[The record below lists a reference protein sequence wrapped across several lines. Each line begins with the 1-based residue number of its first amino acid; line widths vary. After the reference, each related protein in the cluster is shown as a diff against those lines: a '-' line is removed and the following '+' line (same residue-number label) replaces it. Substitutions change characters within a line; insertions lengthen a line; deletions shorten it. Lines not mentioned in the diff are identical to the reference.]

1 MARLGLG
8 RKREEEEQA
17 RQAMSEQEAAVV
29 EGRDYAKNTAAAM
42 QATKHHVVA
51 EHPTNPFE
59 QTAKKTDA
67 QIIADYDAEMAARDG
82 MAPGNPKADTGYNDI
97 SVDFSSIK
105 SNEQAAY
112 FASTLH
118 DETTKA
124 EFLKDWAKYSKQD
137 SETVLSGAEDLLG
150 TRLFAQ
156 PVSETGKNKAKEA
169 ALAKTRTDAM
179 QELSGLNLMGFD
191 GQSINVN
198 TADPATVVRGINS
211 IADDDLRAKG
221 QKLYKTLTE
230 TPGSRFYG
238 ESTDGVGDF
247 LESANLTK
255 SEYREKTDDYQS
267 LFYGDGA
274 HKQEDAQNYLDARQE
289 IEESEYSA
297 YAKAQL
303 TAALDKAYQ
312 GITGTATPSA
322 SADDTAIEADDRE
335 QETEEGEKRGF
346 LAKAGDGLSQFVS
359 GLSGTPPDDAAQTD
373 KEKRGEAMQAQFG
386 GEENGGNVDLTH
398 RPQVS
403 YETMKAAGWGDYTEP
418 GGVSTVLTTGYG
430 APEDG
435 FMAQMTPIREDGSVL
450 TPEELDAYYD
460 RVAEAVKG
468 GKSVAE
474 ADPDHLVLA
483 SKQGTPKELEGEKQ
497 WLDEYGEAL
506 HEAQA
511 AYYDETPK
519 EVQGPVQQK
528 EMTPEEKIVSQ
539 GGMSF
544 EEWVSH
550 PYTAAASPISSKGEV
565 GDSAAGQSG
574 KKEAQTVG
582 EAAGALLSGEY
593 DSIEGAGK
601 DELDRMLE
609 GSAYARRMIGTLTEE
624 DSRRVLVGNDMA
636 EMVTYGSIAA
646 QGQKIKTLYD
656 AMQSDSFPA
665 ELRGDVLAQM
675 VAWASQAEKMEQ
687 AGTLGGDTELPLME
701 RLLTTD
707 EQAMDELESIY
718 AARDELLAD
727 KAEMR
732 RAREEENAQALSDA
746 REAALNGTASEE
758 QLALV
763 RENAQVD
770 QDELNADMGYVGR
783 LAAVDDY
790 FRPGA
795 GKNAVSPFEA
805 GSVKLNLDAQG
816 VTDTA
821 AYESALNGQMGVLL
835 EEDAQTAH
843 ALGLTLDEY
852 YQKTGGLDMDA
863 LCERAASR
871 ISRQGASITEEEMTA
886 LEAPFGQGVGAGYT
900 LGAGIRAG
908 GEQWYL
914 DFKDSLYVGYSQ
926 GMVTRNA
933 ARIQNRYQN
942 EYGAYGRTQ
951 YKKDIQAALDSG
963 TLDENYAE
971 ALKKALA
978 SAADVYQ
985 LGIDPLDFEGDF
997 LKNSAEARRDIATLK
1012 GYMRENA
1019 TQDEYKW
1026 FGRVESMTYNAVS
1039 AGVSTAATLLTG
1051 NNLAGFAT
1059 GYSVVGFK
1067 NNFDEYLQKGYSI
1080 NAAKQLAAVDT
1091 GIECAVNIGTRDKII
1106 GQLTGMSTLS
1116 EAAKNVIVRN
1126 PAGAC
1131 KGLAAIRAFGK
1142 AFIQNEFDEVVHDE
1156 FFEGLGA
1163 NWTDNALGEI
1173 YRKLDAGEE
1182 ITFTDGLKLALNM
1195 LNPQNLDVKG
1205 AAEGVVSG
1213 AVENAIG
1220 AVMFSLS
1227 GATGAA
1233 VGSLRGVQ
1241 AAHDLMSGKRDDV
1254 QQVIKEVT
1262 ETLGDEQACALL
1274 DSYAEQQKESQAT
1287 AEELVSGK
1295 DEHGSLS
1302 AARHAQADA
1311 QRHEGK
1317 AQEAARTMEAT
1328 AQIIEEK
1335 QTAIENGEGD
1345 ALAAQELS
1353 DAAMAYAKAKKDYA
1367 EQTAMAEHRK
1377 DDADTAIDRRVQ
1389 DARQEARQAIRRE
1402 QEAARE
1408 ALSED
1413 RQARAAGIDSE
1424 LEALNAQ
1431 DEALQNEFTEALS
1444 GLSDAQ
1450 EMEMDE
1456 DTIAQLMARTD
1467 EIAERMAALEEARE
1481 RLSNPEAYSTQEEA
1495 AQTEPTE
1502 QAAQAEQAAQNGQ
1515 AAQSAQAEPNVQ
1527 IAPNAQDAQTMQA
1540 AQTEQIVQSA
1550 PQNAQTE
1557 ETAQTAGSQYSV
1569 GTVGR
1574 EAGQSGVDAGG
1585 LKNPV
1590 FQKFA
1595 SVIYKNHGTE
1605 IVVANLMDGAKSA
1618 YDPRTNRL
1626 YISSKLGTGT
1636 AMREA
1641 LVHELMH
1648 SVEGSRGYEA
1658 YKEAAMQ
1665 AAYHGNRADMQH
1677 DIERIQEV
1685 YGAVY
1690 EREGRTL
1697 TETDVQKELVTRAT
1711 EKVIEQLAGWT
1722 KTGGETQIY
1731 DLLGE
1736 KQRFGVRLYNQLT
1749 QFIAKRKAKKNGT
1762 LEAYN
1767 ELVRARDALKE
1778 ALQGAKGAEKDQRK
1792 QYALEL
1798 DRDSHYDYS
1807 KPFAEQVEDWKN
1819 GKIPKGDAL
1828 LVGRTP
1834 EILRQIGLSDVPMTF
1849 DQKHTDYAVNGTKA
1863 DHQMSMEMIKQLPE
1877 LLKNPIAII
1886 GSETRASDSLV
1897 AIIEATINGK
1907 PVIAPITIQTTS
1919 EVNGIQIDAN
1929 HLASAYGKKNAVR
1942 LLENAI
1948 KKENA
1953 DSVGV
1958 YYLDKNRA
1966 SNLISDPRVQF
1977 PSVSEKT
1984 GLIHSIFDAGSPVK
1998 RKYLEQT
2005 ETRQFKRWF
2014 KDSKVVD
2021 ENGAPLTMYHGTR
2034 AENGDFH
2041 VFDYSKAVKKG
2052 GLGMKALGVG
2062 NYFTATRLSGNERY
2076 GSRVIEAYLSIKQPF
2091 EIYTGETFKEV
2102 VQNKM
2107 GLDTKEMSYDA
2118 IQQAM
2123 KEHGYDG
2130 VIQRGKDGNVALAVT
2145 FSSEQIKSA
2154 TDNVGLFAPE
2164 NPDIRYALNLNQFGN
2179 ERTRAADNLYDE
2191 IRKDMGQNAG
2201 INRRQVE
2208 EANRQYE
2215 TRGAE
2220 DLIAELST
2228 KEMWTADDVAQAAV
2242 LRKRAEN
2249 EGHLMQAAMM
2259 EQMYRE
2265 RMTRAGAALQA
2276 GSIYKKLT
2284 ASGAMAESLD
2294 RANAINRKRGLTDG
2308 MIPMGDS
2315 APVMNWREQRQR
2327 AKTSLQYALMTDEQQ
2342 QTAQDYERIIFKQ
2355 APESIYDLYEAA
2367 YETQKAAEK
2376 KLHVEQISRD
2386 NPWGLPIEDW
2396 KMELIDRYKLRGTK
2410 LPGYDYFKASKK
2422 ERMLAAILA
2431 TRSNERGHGL
2441 LTLCQQLEF
2450 MDAGYAVVTEADLN
2464 YITGEMA
2471 TFQMLEEGNDEP
2483 QTPEGKTA
2491 IQRIYSAQANTMP
2504 NSLWGKWNNYGY
2516 DSMLSSPKTWN
2527 KNVMS
2532 NILTRPLE
2540 LTSEKIAEFAD
2551 KQIAKKTGNRTTAMP
2566 GREGRRAGKEA
2577 FAEEIANTLT
2587 DYLIRG
2593 TDTGHSSSFDLNNN
2607 RRTYD
2612 NAFMQTYHDFI
2623 AMAMQLGDRPFWEQC
2638 YAEEMWVLEELD
2650 TKAEELRRTED
2661 GNEEVV
2667 LRKMNQKEREEEAAR
2682 RATERVFQ
2690 EDNVLINGINYV
2702 RGRSRAADL
2711 VITSLMPFLKT
2722 PTNVAIRAMQ
2732 YSPMG
2737 LAYTVVKNG
2746 LIDSKTNNGLGFDQ
2760 RKFVMNLGRGLTGT
2774 GLMVAGMA
2782 MANAGLIK
2790 PGREDEDDS
2799 RLSAIEKSNGKSYG
2813 MYFDVFGTEIPV
2825 DFAFP
2830 AVSPMIIGAEVA
2842 QTIADHADSEDG
2854 VALALD
2860 VTKAMAAASLDQL
2873 CDNSMLQGVSGIFR
2887 GYKDNAQIVTA
2898 VLEGMAENTASRLT
2912 PASIRAVAKYTDPYV
2927 RDTKSQNGIRE
2938 LLNAQIVQNWPILRQ
2953 TLPKAQ
2959 TITGEDMLQT
2969 GANSWG
2975 KDKQNAALHFLNS
2988 FITPWTA
2995 GSETQ
3000 DEKLDELVEL
3010 AYSTGETSF
3019 LPGTL
3024 VDGNKYSVT
3033 INKTLAKALKI
3044 GRVGVGQYESVTLH
3058 LTDEEK
3064 RWANSAYADALW
3076 NGSGRDV
3083 TGLRKLMDSRK
3094 WQRMN
3099 DEAKMTAVKE
3109 EAAKA
3114 KKAVLEEMVRRR

>member
-29 EGRDYAKNTAAAM
+29 EGRDYAKNTAAAI

-221 QKLYKTLTE
+221 QKLYITLTE

-359 GLSGTPPDDAAQTD
+359 GLFGKTPDDAAQTD
-373 KEKRGEAMQAQFG
+373 KEKRGEAM
-386 GEENGGNVDLTH
+386 
-398 RPQVS
+398 
-403 YETMKAAGWGDYTEP
+403 
-418 GGVSTVLTTGYG
+418 
-430 APEDG
+430 
-435 FMAQMTPIREDGSVL
+435 
-450 TPEELDAYYD
+450 
-460 RVAEAVKG
+460 
-468 GKSVAE
+468 
-474 ADPDHLVLA
+474 
-483 SKQGTPKELEGEKQ
+483 
-497 WLDEYGEAL
+497 

-544 EEWVSH
+544 KEWKTATPSVSS
-550 PYTAAASPISSKGEV
+550 ADNLRRFASSESATG
-565 GDSAAGQSG
+565 GDDAGKSLKEGGDACTDEADAEIQ
-574 KKEAQTVG
+574 KMEAQTVG

-758 QLALV
+758 QLTLV

-933 ARIQNRYQN
+933 SRIQNRYQN

-997 LKNSAEARRDIATLK
+997 LKNSAEARRDIATLE

-1026 FGRVESMTYNAVS
+1026 FGRVTSMTYNAVS
-1039 AGVSTAATLLTG
+1039 AGVATATTLLTG

-1080 NAAKQLAAVDT
+1080 NAAKQLAAVNT
-1091 GIECAVNIGTRDKII
+1091 GIDCAANIGTTDKII

-1431 DEALQNEFTEALS
+1431 DEALQNEFIEALS

-1450 EMEMDE
+1450 EMGMDE

-1495 AQTEPTE
+1495 AQTEE
-1502 QAAQAEQAAQNGQ
+1502 QDTQTEQAAQNGQ
-1515 AAQSAQAEPNVQ
+1515 AAQSARAEPNVQ

-1648 SVEGSRGYEA
+1648 SVEGRGGYEA

-1778 ALQGAKGAEKDQRK
+1778 VLQGAKKTQADGGT
-1792 QYALEL
+1792 QYAITL
-1798 DRDSHYDYS
+1798 DESN
-1807 KPFAEQVEDWKN
+1807 W
-1819 GKIPKGDAL
+1819 
-1828 LVGRTP
+1828 
-1834 EILRQIGLSDVPMTF
+1834 PM
-1849 DQKHTDYAVNGTKA
+1849 VKA
-1863 DHQMSMEMIKQLPE
+1863 DRELVLSKDPKKWNDEIQAYIKKTIRKDGDMQIQTLE
-1877 LLKNPIAII
+1877 
-1886 GSETRASDSLV
+1886 GETL
-1897 AIIEATINGK
+1897 TIN
-1907 PVIAPITIQTTS
+1907 
-1919 EVNGIQIDAN
+1919 
-1929 HLASAYGKKNAVR
+1929 
-1942 LLENAI
+1942 
-1948 KKENA
+1948 
-1953 DSVGV
+1953 
-1958 YYLDKNRA
+1958 
-1966 SNLISDPRVQF
+1966 
-1977 PSVSEKT
+1977 EKSQW
-1984 GLIHSIFDAGSPVK
+1984 HA
-1998 RKYLEQT
+1998 
-2005 ETRQFKRWF
+2005 
-2014 KDSKVVD
+2014 
-2021 ENGAPLTMYHGTR
+2021 
-2034 AENGDFH
+2034 
-2041 VFDYSKAVKKG
+2041 
-2052 GLGMKALGVG
+2052 
-2062 NYFTATRLSGNERY
+2062 
-2076 GSRVIEAYLSIKQPF
+2076 GSRVGYINEKLYRTKLDASAHLDEVAQVAIDQNPGKGNRSDNGKHGSFAQNGWRYYDAVFEDYDRKRYLLNISVAQGDQGHVVYNIGKVQKIEKSHSPSVYAPTGRVPEGATGTSGKETQR
-2091 EIYTGETFKEV
+2091 TGEYQGTPHSSHAAS
-2102 VQNKM
+2102 
-2107 GLDTKEMSYDA
+2107 LSDDS
-2118 IQQAM
+2118 
-2123 KEHGYDG
+2123 
-2130 VIQRGKDGNVALAVT
+2130 VA
-2145 FSSEQIKSA
+2145 QSA
-2154 TDNVGLFAPE
+2154 TAV
-2164 NPDIRYALNLNQFGN
+2164 NPHDTQNGTEYALNLNQFGDK
-2179 ERTRAADNLYDE
+2179 RTRAADNLYDE
-2191 IRKDMGQNAG
+2191 IRKDMGQDAG

-2228 KEMWTADDVAQAAV
+2228 REMWTADDVAQAAV

-2249 EGHLMQAAMM
+2249 EGHLMQAAMT

-2265 RMTRAGAALQA
+2265 RMSQAGAALQA

-2315 APVMNWREQRQR
+2315 APVMNWREQRQQ

-2342 QTAQDYERIIFKQ
+2342 QTAQDYERIIFKHV
-2355 APESIYDLYEAA
+2355 PESIYDLYEAA

-2431 TRSNERGHGL
+2431 TRNNERGHGL

-2471 TFQMLEEGNDEP
+2471 TFQLLEEGNDEP
-2483 QTPEGKTA
+2483 QTPEGRTA
-2491 IQRIYSAQANTMP
+2491 IQRIYSAQANVTP

-2566 GREGRRAGKEA
+2566 SREGRRAGNEA

-2638 YAEEMWVLEELD
+2638 YAEEMRVLEELD

-2711 VITSLMPFLKT
+2711 VITTLMPFLKT

-2799 RLSAIEKSNGKSYG
+2799 RLSAIEKSSGKSYG

-2842 QTIADHADSEDG
+2842 QTIAAHADSEDG
-2854 VALALD
+2854 VALGAD
-2860 VTKAMAAASLDQL
+2860 VAKAMAAASLDQL
-2873 CDNSMLQGVSGIFR
+2873 CDNSMLQGVSSIFR

-2898 VLEGMAENTASRLT
+2898 VLDGMAENTASRLT

-2927 RDTKSQNGIRE
+2927 RDTKSRNGIRE
-2938 LLNAQIVQNWPILRQ
+2938 LLNAQIIQNWPILRQ

>member
-82 MAPGNPKADTGYNDI
+82 MAPGNPKVDTGYNDI

-169 ALAKTRTDAM
+169 AIAKTRTDAM

-359 GLSGTPPDDAAQTD
+359 GLFGKTPDDAAQTD
-373 KEKRGEAMQAQFG
+373 KEKR
-386 GEENGGNVDLTH
+386 
-398 RPQVS
+398 
-403 YETMKAAGWGDYTEP
+403 
-418 GGVSTVLTTGYG
+418 
-430 APEDG
+430 
-435 FMAQMTPIREDGSVL
+435 
-450 TPEELDAYYD
+450 
-460 RVAEAVKG
+460 
-468 GKSVAE
+468 
-474 ADPDHLVLA
+474 
-483 SKQGTPKELEGEKQ
+483 
-497 WLDEYGEAL
+497 GEAL

-528 EMTPEEKIVSQ
+528 EMTPEEKIISQ

-544 EEWVSH
+544 EEWKTATPSVSS
-550 PYTAAASPISSKGEV
+550 ADNLRRFASSESATG
-565 GDSAAGQSG
+565 GDDAGKSLKEGGDACTDEADAEIQ
-574 KKEAQTVG
+574 KMEAQTVG

-758 QLALV
+758 QLTLV

-795 GKNAVSPFEA
+795 GENAVSPFEA

-926 GMVTRNA
+926 VMVTRNA
-933 ARIQNRYQN
+933 SRIQNRYQN

-1026 FGRVESMTYNAVS
+1026 FGRVTSMTYNAVS

-1080 NAAKQLAAVDT
+1080 NAAKQLAAVNT
-1091 GIECAVNIGTRDKII
+1091 GIVCAANIGTTDKII

-1156 FFEGLGA
+1156 FFEELGA

-1182 ITFTDGLKLALNM
+1182 ITFTDGLKLALNT

-1450 EMEMDE
+1450 EMGMDE

-1502 QAAQAEQAAQNGQ
+1502 QDTQTEQAAQNGQ
-1515 AAQSAQAEPNVQ
+1515 AAQSAQAELNVQ

-1626 YISSKLGTGT
+1626 YISSKLGMGT

-1648 SVEGSRGYEA
+1648 SVEGRGGYEA

-1749 QFIAKRKAKKNGT
+1749 QFIARRKAKKSGT

-1778 ALQGAKGAEKDQRK
+1778 ALQGAKKTQADGGT
-1792 QYALEL
+1792 QYAITLDESNWPMVKADRDFVLSDDPKQWGRQIRDYIRNEVRKHGEMRIKTLDGDEIILDAKSQGKAKDWLLSATDENNRVRKNASAHLDEVVEVSVDNDKNRPNVPDEKSKHVWSKDGWRYRNAVFEDYNGKRYLLEL
-1798 DRDSHYDYS
+1798 
-1807 KPFAEQVEDWKN
+1807 
-1819 GKIPKGDAL
+1819 
-1828 LVGRTP
+1828 
-1834 EILRQIGLSDVPMTF
+1834 
-1849 DQKHTDYAVNGTKA
+1849 
-1863 DHQMSMEMIKQLPE
+1863 
-1877 LLKNPIAII
+1877 
-1886 GSETRASDSLV
+1886 
-1897 AIIEATINGK
+1897 
-1907 PVIAPITIQTTS
+1907 
-1919 EVNGIQIDAN
+1919 
-1929 HLASAYGKKNAVR
+1929 
-1942 LLENAI
+1942 
-1948 KKENA
+1948 
-1953 DSVGV
+1953 SVGV
-1958 YYLDKNRA
+1958 DGDNRTIYNIGNVEEIEKKNQSTVNA
-1966 SNLISDPRVQF
+1966 QPGRV
-1977 PSVSEKT
+1977 PGGPAK
-1984 GLIHSIFDAGSPVK
+1984 
-1998 RKYLEQT
+1998 T
-2005 ETRQFKRWF
+2005 ETV
-2014 KDSKVVD
+2014 S
-2021 ENGAPLTMYHGTR
+2021 PLRSVGSSDTSVAQSET
-2034 AENGDFH
+2034 
-2041 VFDYSKAVKKG
+2041 AV
-2052 GLGMKALGVG
+2052 
-2062 NYFTATRLSGNERY
+2062 NPHDT
-2076 GSRVIEAYLSIKQPF
+2076 
-2091 EIYTGETFKEV
+2091 
-2102 VQNKM
+2102 QNR
-2107 GLDTKEMSYDA
+2107 TE
-2118 IQQAM
+2118 
-2123 KEHGYDG
+2123 
-2130 VIQRGKDGNVALAVT
+2130 
-2145 FSSEQIKSA
+2145 
-2154 TDNVGLFAPE
+2154 
-2164 NPDIRYALNLNQFGN
+2164 YALNLNQFGDK
-2179 ERTRAADNLYDE
+2179 RTRAADNLYDE
-2191 IRKDMGQNAG
+2191 IRKDMGQDAG

-2220 DLIAELST
+2220 DLVAELST
-2228 KEMWTADDVAQAAV
+2228 REMWTADDVAQAAV

-2294 RANAINRKRGLTDG
+2294 RANTINRKRGLTDG

-2315 APVMNWREQRQR
+2315 APVMNWREQRQK

-2566 GREGRRAGKEA
+2566 SREGRRAGNEA

-2612 NAFMQTYHDFI
+2612 NLFMQTYHDFI

-2638 YAEEMWVLEELD
+2638 YAEEMRVLEELD

-2711 VITSLMPFLKT
+2711 VIATLMPFLKT

-2799 RLSAIEKSNGKSYG
+2799 RLSAIEKSSGKSYG

-2842 QTIADHADSEDG
+2842 QTIAAHADSEDG
-2854 VALALD
+2854 VALGAD
-2860 VTKAMAAASLDQL
+2860 VAKAMAAASLDQL
-2873 CDNSMLQGVSGIFR
+2873 CDNSMLQGVSSIFR
-2887 GYKDNAQIVTA
+2887 GYKDNAQIVSA
-2898 VLEGMAENTASRLT
+2898 VLDGMAENTASRLT

-2938 LLNAQIVQNWPILRQ
+2938 LLNAQIIQNWPILRQ

-2959 TITGEDMLQT
+2959 TLTGEDMLQT

-2975 KDKQNAALHFLNS
+2975 KDQQNAALHFLNS

-2995 GSETQ
+2995 GSETR

-3010 AYSTGETSF
+3010 AYSTGDTSF

-3114 KKAVLEEMVRRR
+3114 KKAVLEEMVRRRK

>member
-274 HKQEDAQNYLDARQE
+274 HKQEDAQNYLDARQG

-359 GLSGTPPDDAAQTD
+359 GLFGKTPDDAAQTD
-373 KEKRGEAMQAQFG
+373 KEKRGEA
-386 GEENGGNVDLTH
+386 
-398 RPQVS
+398 
-403 YETMKAAGWGDYTEP
+403 
-418 GGVSTVLTTGYG
+418 
-430 APEDG
+430 
-435 FMAQMTPIREDGSVL
+435 
-450 TPEELDAYYD
+450 
-460 RVAEAVKG
+460 
-468 GKSVAE
+468 
-474 ADPDHLVLA
+474 
-483 SKQGTPKELEGEKQ
+483 
-497 WLDEYGEAL
+497 L

-511 AYYDETPK
+511 AYYDEMPK
-519 EVQGPVQQK
+519 EVQGPAWQK

-550 PYTAAASPISSKGEV
+550 PSTAAASPIPSKGEV

-758 QLALV
+758 QLTLV

-926 GMVTRNA
+926 IMVTRNA
-933 ARIQNRYQN
+933 SRIQNRYQN

-1080 NAAKQLAAVDT
+1080 NAAKHLAAVDT

-1353 DAAMAYAKAKKDYA
+1353 DAAMAYAQAKKDYA

-1402 QEAARE
+1402 REAARE

-1413 RQARAAGIDSE
+1413 RQARVAGIDSE

-1450 EMEMDE
+1450 DMGMDE

-1502 QAAQAEQAAQNGQ
+1502 QDTQTEQAAQNGQ

-1648 SVEGSRGYEA
+1648 SVEGRGGYEA

-1778 ALQGAKGAEKDQRK
+1778 ALQGANKTQADGGT
-1792 QYALEL
+1792 QYAITL
-1798 DRDSHYDYS
+1798 DESN
-1807 KPFAEQVEDWKN
+1807 W
-1819 GKIPKGDAL
+1819 
-1828 LVGRTP
+1828 
-1834 EILRQIGLSDVPMTF
+1834 PM
-1849 DQKHTDYAVNGTKA
+1849 VKA
-1863 DHQMSMEMIKQLPE
+1863 DRELVLSKDPKKWNDEIQAYIKKTIRKDGDMQIQTLE
-1877 LLKNPIAII
+1877 
-1886 GSETRASDSLV
+1886 GETL
-1897 AIIEATINGK
+1897 TIN
-1907 PVIAPITIQTTS
+1907 
-1919 EVNGIQIDAN
+1919 
-1929 HLASAYGKKNAVR
+1929 
-1942 LLENAI
+1942 
-1948 KKENA
+1948 
-1953 DSVGV
+1953 
-1958 YYLDKNRA
+1958 
-1966 SNLISDPRVQF
+1966 
-1977 PSVSEKT
+1977 EKSQW
-1984 GLIHSIFDAGSPVK
+1984 HAGSPVGYEK
-1998 RKYLEQT
+1998 RENNKVKLDEDLYRVKMNASAHLDEVAQVGTDRNPGKANVSDHNKHGSFAKDGWRYYNAIFEDYDGQRYLLKFSVAQGD
-2005 ETRQFKRWF
+2005 QGHVVYNIG
-2014 KDSKVVD
+2014 KVQEIEKSHSPSVYAPTGRVP
-2021 ENGAPLTMYHGTR
+2021 EGATGT
-2034 AENGDFH
+2034 
-2041 VFDYSKAVKKG
+2041 
-2052 GLGMKALGVG
+2052 
-2062 NYFTATRLSGNERY
+2062 SGNTSVAQSDTSVNLNDQKENHLSSVNAPTGRVPD
-2076 GSRVIEAYLSIKQPF
+2076 GATTDSRVS
-2091 EIYTGETFKEV
+2091 EV
-2102 VQNKM
+2102 RSS
-2107 GLDTKEMSYDA
+2107 GSTS
-2118 IQQAM
+2118 
-2123 KEHGYDG
+2123 
-2130 VIQRGKDGNVALAVT
+2130 VA
-2145 FSSEQIKSA
+2145 QSA
-2154 TDNVGLFAPE
+2154 TAV
-2164 NPDIRYALNLNQFGN
+2164 NPYDTQNGTEYALNLNQFGN

-2228 KEMWTADDVAQAAV
+2228 REMWTADDVAQAAV

-2327 AKTSLQYALMTDEQQ
+2327 AKTSLQYALMTDEQR

-2566 GREGRRAGKEA
+2566 SREGRRAGNEA

-2638 YAEEMWVLEELD
+2638 YAEEMRVLEELD

-2690 EDNVLINGINYV
+2690 EDNVLINGINHV

-2711 VITSLMPFLKT
+2711 VIATLMPFLKT

-2746 LIDSKTNNGLGFDQ
+2746 LIDAKTNNGLGFDQ

-2799 RLSAIEKSNGKSYG
+2799 RLSAIQKSNGKSYG

-2873 CDNSMLQGVSGIFR
+2873 CDNSMLQGVSSIFR

-2898 VLEGMAENTASRLT
+2898 VLDGMAENTASRLT

-2938 LLNAQIVQNWPILRQ
+2938 LLNAQIIQNWPILRQ

-2969 GANSWG
+2969 GANSWD
-2975 KDKQNAALHFLNS
+2975 KDQQNAALHFLNS

-2995 GSETQ
+2995 GSETR

>member
-156 PVSETGKNKAKEA
+156 PVSETGKSKAKEA

-274 HKQEDAQNYLDARQE
+274 HKQEDAQNYLDARQK
-289 IEESEYSA
+289 IEESKYSA

-312 GITGTATPSA
+312 GITGMATPSA

-359 GLSGTPPDDAAQTD
+359 GLFGKTPDDAAQTD

-460 RVAEAVKG
+460 RVDEAVKG

-519 EVQGPVQQK
+519 EVQGPAWQK

-550 PYTAAASPISSKGEV
+550 PSTAAASPISSKGEV

-758 QLALV
+758 QLTLV

-835 EEDAQTAH
+835 EEDTQTAH

-852 YQKTGGLDMDA
+852 YQKTGGLDMGA

-926 GMVTRNA
+926 IMVTRNA
-933 ARIQNRYQN
+933 SRIQNRYQN

-1039 AGVSTAATLLTG
+1039 AGVSTAATLMTG

-1080 NAAKQLAAVDT
+1080 NAAKQLAAVNT
-1091 GIECAVNIGTRDKII
+1091 GIVCAANIGTTDKII

-1241 AAHDLMSGKRDDV
+1241 AARDLMSGKRDDV

-1402 QEAARE
+1402 REAARE

-1413 RQARAAGIDSE
+1413 RQARVAGIDSE

-1450 EMEMDE
+1450 DMGMDE

-1481 RLSNPEAYSTQEEA
+1481 RLSNPEAYAAEEEA

-1502 QAAQAEQAAQNGQ
+1502 QDTQTEQAAQNGQ

-1540 AQTEQIVQSA
+1540 AQTEQIMQSA

-1648 SVEGSRGYEA
+1648 SVEGRGGYEA

-1665 AAYHGNRADMQH
+1665 AAYHGNTADMQH
-1677 DIERIQEV
+1677 DMQRIREV

-1778 ALQGAKGAEKDQRK
+1778 ALQGANKTQADGGT
-1792 QYALEL
+1792 QYAITL
-1798 DRDSHYDYS
+1798 DESN
-1807 KPFAEQVEDWKN
+1807 W
-1819 GKIPKGDAL
+1819 
-1828 LVGRTP
+1828 
-1834 EILRQIGLSDVPMTF
+1834 PM
-1849 DQKHTDYAVNGTKA
+1849 VKA
-1863 DHQMSMEMIKQLPE
+1863 DRELVLSKDPKKWNDEIQAYIKKTIRKDGDMQIQTLE
-1877 LLKNPIAII
+1877 
-1886 GSETRASDSLV
+1886 GETL
-1897 AIIEATINGK
+1897 TIN
-1907 PVIAPITIQTTS
+1907 
-1919 EVNGIQIDAN
+1919 
-1929 HLASAYGKKNAVR
+1929 
-1942 LLENAI
+1942 
-1948 KKENA
+1948 
-1953 DSVGV
+1953 
-1958 YYLDKNRA
+1958 
-1966 SNLISDPRVQF
+1966 
-1977 PSVSEKT
+1977 EKSQW
-1984 GLIHSIFDAGSPVK
+1984 HA
-1998 RKYLEQT
+1998 
-2005 ETRQFKRWF
+2005 
-2014 KDSKVVD
+2014 
-2021 ENGAPLTMYHGTR
+2021 
-2034 AENGDFH
+2034 
-2041 VFDYSKAVKKG
+2041 
-2052 GLGMKALGVG
+2052 
-2062 NYFTATRLSGNERY
+2062 
-2076 GSRVIEAYLSIKQPF
+2076 GSRVGYDREGRYRVKVNASAHLD
-2091 EIYTGETFKEV
+2091 EV
-2102 VQNKM
+2102 AQVAIDQNPGK
-2107 GLDTKEMSYDA
+2107 GNRSDNGKHGSFAQNGWRYYDA
-2118 IQQAM
+2118 VF
-2123 KEHGYDG
+2123 EDYDG
-2130 VIQRGKDGNVALAVT
+2130 KQYLLNISVAQGDQGHVVYNIGKVQEIEKSHSPSVYAPTGRVPEGATGTSGNTSVAQSDTSVNLNDQKENHLSSVNAPTGRVPDGATTDSRVSEVRSSGSTSVAQSNTSV
-2145 FSSEQIKSA
+2145 
-2154 TDNVGLFAPE
+2154 
-2164 NPDIRYALNLNQFGN
+2164 NPYDMQSPTEYALNLNQFGN

-2191 IRKDMGQNAG
+2191 IRKDMGKDAG

-2228 KEMWTADDVAQAAV
+2228 REMWTADDVAQAAV

-2315 APVMNWREQRQR
+2315 VPVMNWREQRQK

-2355 APESIYDLYEAA
+2355 VPESIYDLYEAA

-2566 GREGRRAGKEA
+2566 SREGRRAGNEA

-2638 YAEEMWVLEELD
+2638 YAEEMRVLEELD

-2702 RGRSRAADL
+2702 RGRKRVADL
-2711 VITSLMPFLKT
+2711 VIATLMPFLKT

-2746 LIDSKTNNGLGFDQ
+2746 LIDAKTNNGLGFDQ

-2799 RLSAIEKSNGKSYG
+2799 RLSAIQKSSGKSYG

-2830 AVSPMIIGAEVA
+2830 AVSPLIIGAEVA
-2842 QTIADHADSEDG
+2842 QTIAAHADSEDG
-2854 VALALD
+2854 VALGAD
-2860 VTKAMAAASLDQL
+2860 VAKAMAAASLDQL
-2873 CDNSMLQGVSGIFR
+2873 CDNSMLQGVSSIFR

-2898 VLEGMAENTASRLT
+2898 VLDGMAENTASRLT

-2938 LLNAQIVQNWPILRQ
+2938 LLNAQIIQNWPILRQ

-3010 AYSTGETSF
+3010 AYSTGDTSF

>member
-29 EGRDYAKNTAAAM
+29 EGRDYAKNTAAAL

-97 SVDFSSIK
+97 GVDFSSIK

-118 DETTKA
+118 DEATKA

-359 GLSGTPPDDAAQTD
+359 GLFGKNPDDAAQTD
-373 KEKRGEAMQAQFG
+373 KEKR
-386 GEENGGNVDLTH
+386 
-398 RPQVS
+398 
-403 YETMKAAGWGDYTEP
+403 
-418 GGVSTVLTTGYG
+418 
-430 APEDG
+430 
-435 FMAQMTPIREDGSVL
+435 
-450 TPEELDAYYD
+450 
-460 RVAEAVKG
+460 
-468 GKSVAE
+468 
-474 ADPDHLVLA
+474 
-483 SKQGTPKELEGEKQ
+483 
-497 WLDEYGEAL
+497 GEAL

-544 EEWVSH
+544 EEWKTATPSVSS
-550 PYTAAASPISSKGEV
+550 ADNLRRFASSESATG
-565 GDSAAGQSG
+565 GDDAGKSLKEGGDACTDEADAEIQ
-574 KKEAQTVG
+574 KMEAQTVG

-636 EMVTYGSIAA
+636 ETVTYGSIAS

-687 AGTLGGDTELPLME
+687 AGTLGGDAELPLME

-758 QLALV
+758 QLTLV

-770 QDELNADMGYVGR
+770 QDELNADMGYVGQ

-795 GKNAVSPFEA
+795 GQNAVSPFEA
-805 GSVKLNLDAQG
+805 SSVKLSLDAQG

-821 AYESALNGQMGVLL
+821 AYESALNGQMGALL

-997 LKNSAEARRDIATLK
+997 LKNSAEVRRDIATLK

-1026 FGRVESMTYNAVS
+1026 FGRVTSMTYNAVS

-1080 NAAKQLAAVDT
+1080 NAAKQLAAVNT
-1091 GIECAVNIGTRDKII
+1091 GIDCAANIGTTDKII

-1142 AFIQNEFDEVVHDE
+1142 AFIQNEFDEVVPDE

-1377 DDADTAIDRRVQ
+1377 DDANTAIDRRVQ

-1450 EMEMDE
+1450 EMGMDE
-1456 DTIAQLMARTD
+1456 DTIAQMMARTD

-1502 QAAQAEQAAQNGQ
+1502 QDTQTEQAAQNGQ

-1540 AQTEQIVQSA
+1540 
-1550 PQNAQTE
+1550 AQTE

-1648 SVEGSRGYEA
+1648 SVEGRGGYEA

-1778 ALQGAKGAEKDQRK
+1778 VLQGAKKTQADGGT
-1792 QYALEL
+1792 QYAITLDESNWPMVKADRDFVLSDDPKQWGRQIRDYIRNEVRKHGEMRIKTLDGDEIILDAKSQGKAKDWLLSATDENNRVRKNASAHLDEVVEVSVDNDKNRPNVPDEKSKHVWSKDGWRYRNAVFEDYNGKRYLLEL
-1798 DRDSHYDYS
+1798 
-1807 KPFAEQVEDWKN
+1807 
-1819 GKIPKGDAL
+1819 
-1828 LVGRTP
+1828 
-1834 EILRQIGLSDVPMTF
+1834 
-1849 DQKHTDYAVNGTKA
+1849 
-1863 DHQMSMEMIKQLPE
+1863 
-1877 LLKNPIAII
+1877 
-1886 GSETRASDSLV
+1886 
-1897 AIIEATINGK
+1897 
-1907 PVIAPITIQTTS
+1907 
-1919 EVNGIQIDAN
+1919 
-1929 HLASAYGKKNAVR
+1929 
-1942 LLENAI
+1942 
-1948 KKENA
+1948 
-1953 DSVGV
+1953 SVGV
-1958 YYLDKNRA
+1958 DGDNRTIYNIGNVEEIEKKNQSTVNA
-1966 SNLISDPRVQF
+1966 QPGRV
-1977 PSVSEKT
+1977 PGGPAK
-1984 GLIHSIFDAGSPVK
+1984 
-1998 RKYLEQT
+1998 T
-2005 ETRQFKRWF
+2005 ETV
-2014 KDSKVVD
+2014 S
-2021 ENGAPLTMYHGTR
+2021 PLRSVGSSDTSVAQSET
-2034 AENGDFH
+2034 
-2041 VFDYSKAVKKG
+2041 AV
-2052 GLGMKALGVG
+2052 
-2062 NYFTATRLSGNERY
+2062 NPHDT
-2076 GSRVIEAYLSIKQPF
+2076 
-2091 EIYTGETFKEV
+2091 
-2102 VQNKM
+2102 QNR
-2107 GLDTKEMSYDA
+2107 TE
-2118 IQQAM
+2118 
-2123 KEHGYDG
+2123 
-2130 VIQRGKDGNVALAVT
+2130 
-2145 FSSEQIKSA
+2145 
-2154 TDNVGLFAPE
+2154 
-2164 NPDIRYALNLNQFGN
+2164 YALNLNQFGN

-2191 IRKDMGQNAG
+2191 IRKDMGQDAG

-2228 KEMWTADDVAQAAV
+2228 REMWTADDVAQAAV

-2315 APVMNWREQRQR
+2315 APVMNWREQRQK

-2566 GREGRRAGKEA
+2566 SREGRRAGNEA

-2638 YAEEMWVLEELD
+2638 YAEEMRVLEELD

-2661 GNEEVV
+2661 GNEVVV

-2702 RGRSRAADL
+2702 RGRKRAVDL
-2711 VITSLMPFLKT
+2711 VIATLMPFLKT

-2799 RLSAIEKSNGKSYG
+2799 RLSAIQKSSGKSYG

-2842 QTIADHADSEDG
+2842 QTIAAHADSEDG
-2854 VALALD
+2854 VALGAD
-2860 VTKAMAAASLDQL
+2860 VAKAMAAASLDQL
-2873 CDNSMLQGVSGIFR
+2873 CDNSMLQGVSSIFR

-2898 VLEGMAENTASRLT
+2898 VLDGMAENTASRLT

-2938 LLNAQIVQNWPILRQ
+2938 LLNAQIIQNWPILRQ

-2969 GANSWG
+2969 GASSWG

>member
-8 RKREEEEQA
+8 RKREEEEQV

-156 PVSETGKNKAKEA
+156 PVSETGKNKVKEA

-255 SEYREKTDDYQS
+255 SEYREKTEDYQS

-359 GLSGTPPDDAAQTD
+359 GLFGKTPDDAAQTD
-373 KEKRGEAMQAQFG
+373 KEKR
-386 GEENGGNVDLTH
+386 
-398 RPQVS
+398 
-403 YETMKAAGWGDYTEP
+403 
-418 GGVSTVLTTGYG
+418 
-430 APEDG
+430 
-435 FMAQMTPIREDGSVL
+435 
-450 TPEELDAYYD
+450 
-460 RVAEAVKG
+460 
-468 GKSVAE
+468 
-474 ADPDHLVLA
+474 
-483 SKQGTPKELEGEKQ
+483 
-497 WLDEYGEAL
+497 GEAL

-550 PYTAAASPISSKGEV
+550 PSTAAASPIPSKGEV

-687 AGTLGGDTELPLME
+687 AGTLGGDAELPLME

-758 QLALV
+758 QLTLV
-763 RENAQVD
+763 RENAQAD

-926 GMVTRNA
+926 IMVTRNA
-933 ARIQNRYQN
+933 SRIQNRYQN

-1026 FGRVESMTYNAVS
+1026 FGRVTSMTYNAVS
-1039 AGVSTAATLLTG
+1039 AGVSTAATLMTG

-1080 NAAKQLAAVDT
+1080 NAAKHLAAVDT

-1142 AFIQNEFDEVVHDE
+1142 AFIQNEFDEVVNDE
-1156 FFEGLGA
+1156 FFEGMGA

-1402 QEAARE
+1402 REAARE

-1413 RQARAAGIDSE
+1413 RQARVAGIDSE

-1450 EMEMDE
+1450 DMGMDE

-1502 QAAQAEQAAQNGQ
+1502 QDTQTEQAAQNGQ
-1515 AAQSAQAEPNVQ
+1515 AAQSARAEPNVQ

-1778 ALQGAKGAEKDQRK
+1778 ALQGANKTQADGGT
-1792 QYALEL
+1792 QYAITL
-1798 DRDSHYDYS
+1798 DESN
-1807 KPFAEQVEDWKN
+1807 W
-1819 GKIPKGDAL
+1819 
-1828 LVGRTP
+1828 
-1834 EILRQIGLSDVPMTF
+1834 PM
-1849 DQKHTDYAVNGTKA
+1849 VKA
-1863 DHQMSMEMIKQLPE
+1863 DRELVLSKDPKKWNDEIQAYIKKTIRKDGDMQIQTLE
-1877 LLKNPIAII
+1877 
-1886 GSETRASDSLV
+1886 GETL
-1897 AIIEATINGK
+1897 TIN
-1907 PVIAPITIQTTS
+1907 
-1919 EVNGIQIDAN
+1919 
-1929 HLASAYGKKNAVR
+1929 
-1942 LLENAI
+1942 
-1948 KKENA
+1948 
-1953 DSVGV
+1953 
-1958 YYLDKNRA
+1958 
-1966 SNLISDPRVQF
+1966 
-1977 PSVSEKT
+1977 EKSQW
-1984 GLIHSIFDAGSPVK
+1984 HAGSPVGYEK
-1998 RKYLEQT
+1998 RENNKVKLDEDLYRVKMNASAHLDEVAQVGTDRNPGKANVSDHNKHGSFAKDGWRYYNAIFEDYDGQRYLLKFSVAQGD
-2005 ETRQFKRWF
+2005 QGHVVYNIG
-2014 KDSKVVD
+2014 KVQKIEKSHSPSVYAPTGRVP
-2021 ENGAPLTMYHGTR
+2021 EGATGT
-2034 AENGDFH
+2034 
-2041 VFDYSKAVKKG
+2041 
-2052 GLGMKALGVG
+2052 
-2062 NYFTATRLSGNERY
+2062 SGNTSVAQSDTSVNLNDQKENHLSSVNAPTGRVPD
-2076 GSRVIEAYLSIKQPF
+2076 GATTDSRVS
-2091 EIYTGETFKEV
+2091 EV
-2102 VQNKM
+2102 RSS
-2107 GLDTKEMSYDA
+2107 GSTS
-2118 IQQAM
+2118 
-2123 KEHGYDG
+2123 
-2130 VIQRGKDGNVALAVT
+2130 VA
-2145 FSSEQIKSA
+2145 QSA
-2154 TDNVGLFAPE
+2154 TAV
-2164 NPDIRYALNLNQFGN
+2164 NPYDTQNGTEYALNLNQFGN

-2191 IRKDMGQNAG
+2191 IRKDMGQDAG

-2228 KEMWTADDVAQAAV
+2228 REMWTADDVAQAAV

-2327 AKTSLQYALMTDEQQ
+2327 AKTSLQYALMTDEQR

-2355 APESIYDLYEAA
+2355 VPESIYDLYEAA

-2566 GREGRRAGKEA
+2566 SREDRRAGNEA

-2593 TDTGHSSSFDLNNN
+2593 ADTGHSSSFDLNNN

-2638 YAEEMWVLEELD
+2638 YAEEMRVLEELD

-2702 RGRSRAADL
+2702 RGRKRAVDL
-2711 VITSLMPFLKT
+2711 VIATLMPFLKT

-2746 LIDSKTNNGLGFDQ
+2746 LIDAKTNNGLGFDQ

-2799 RLSAIEKSNGKSYG
+2799 RLSAIQKSSGKSYG

-2842 QTIADHADSEDG
+2842 QTIAAHADSEDG
-2854 VALALD
+2854 VALGAD
-2860 VTKAMAAASLDQL
+2860 VAKAMAAASLDQL
-2873 CDNSMLQGVSGIFR
+2873 CDNSMLQGVSSIFR

-2898 VLEGMAENTASRLT
+2898 VLDGMAENTASRLT

-2938 LLNAQIVQNWPILRQ
+2938 LLNAQIIQNWPILRQ

-3033 INKTLAKALKI
+3033 INKTLAKTLKI

>member
-82 MAPGNPKADTGYNDI
+82 MAQGNPKADTGYNDI

-359 GLSGTPPDDAAQTD
+359 GLFGKTPDDAAQTD
-373 KEKRGEAMQAQFG
+373 KEERGEAM
-386 GEENGGNVDLTH
+386 
-398 RPQVS
+398 
-403 YETMKAAGWGDYTEP
+403 
-418 GGVSTVLTTGYG
+418 
-430 APEDG
+430 
-435 FMAQMTPIREDGSVL
+435 
-450 TPEELDAYYD
+450 
-460 RVAEAVKG
+460 
-468 GKSVAE
+468 
-474 ADPDHLVLA
+474 
-483 SKQGTPKELEGEKQ
+483 
-497 WLDEYGEAL
+497 

-544 EEWVSH
+544 EEWKTATPSVSS
-550 PYTAAASPISSKGEV
+550 ADNLRRFASSESATG
-565 GDSAAGQSG
+565 GDDAGKSLKEGGDACTDEADAEIQ
-574 KKEAQTVG
+574 KMEAQTVG

-758 QLALV
+758 QLTLV

-926 GMVTRNA
+926 VMVTRNA
-933 ARIQNRYQN
+933 SRIQNRYQN

-1026 FGRVESMTYNAVS
+1026 FGRVTSMTYNAVS

-1080 NAAKQLAAVDT
+1080 NAAKQLAAVNT
-1091 GIECAVNIGTRDKII
+1091 GIVCAANIGTTDKII

-1142 AFIQNEFDEVVHDE
+1142 AFIQNEFDEVVQDE

-1182 ITFTDGLKLALNM
+1182 ITFTDGLNLALNM

-1431 DEALQNEFTEALS
+1431 DEALQNEFIEALS

-1450 EMEMDE
+1450 EMGMDE

-1502 QAAQAEQAAQNGQ
+1502 Q
-1515 AAQSAQAEPNVQ
+1515 
-1527 IAPNAQDAQTMQA
+1527 DT
-1540 AQTEQIVQSA
+1540 
-1550 PQNAQTE
+1550 QTE

-1648 SVEGSRGYEA
+1648 SVEGRGGYEA

-1778 ALQGAKGAEKDQRK
+1778 ALQGAKKTQADGGT
-1792 QYALEL
+1792 QYAITL
-1798 DRDSHYDYS
+1798 DESN
-1807 KPFAEQVEDWKN
+1807 W
-1819 GKIPKGDAL
+1819 
-1828 LVGRTP
+1828 
-1834 EILRQIGLSDVPMTF
+1834 PM
-1849 DQKHTDYAVNGTKA
+1849 VKA
-1863 DHQMSMEMIKQLPE
+1863 DRELVLSKDPKKWNDEIQAYIKKTIRKDGDMQIQTLE
-1877 LLKNPIAII
+1877 
-1886 GSETRASDSLV
+1886 GETL
-1897 AIIEATINGK
+1897 TIN
-1907 PVIAPITIQTTS
+1907 
-1919 EVNGIQIDAN
+1919 
-1929 HLASAYGKKNAVR
+1929 
-1942 LLENAI
+1942 
-1948 KKENA
+1948 
-1953 DSVGV
+1953 
-1958 YYLDKNRA
+1958 
-1966 SNLISDPRVQF
+1966 
-1977 PSVSEKT
+1977 EKSQW
-1984 GLIHSIFDAGSPVK
+1984 HA
-1998 RKYLEQT
+1998 
-2005 ETRQFKRWF
+2005 
-2014 KDSKVVD
+2014 
-2021 ENGAPLTMYHGTR
+2021 
-2034 AENGDFH
+2034 
-2041 VFDYSKAVKKG
+2041 
-2052 GLGMKALGVG
+2052 
-2062 NYFTATRLSGNERY
+2062 
-2076 GSRVIEAYLSIKQPF
+2076 GSRVGYINEKLYRTKLDASAHLDEVAQVAIDQNPGKGNRSDNGKHGSFAQNGWRYYDAVFEDYDRKRYLLNISVAQGDQGHVVYNIGKVQKIEKSHSPSVYAPTGRVPEGATGTSGKETQR
-2091 EIYTGETFKEV
+2091 TGEYQGTPHSSHAAS
-2102 VQNKM
+2102 
-2107 GLDTKEMSYDA
+2107 LSDDS
-2118 IQQAM
+2118 
-2123 KEHGYDG
+2123 
-2130 VIQRGKDGNVALAVT
+2130 VA
-2145 FSSEQIKSA
+2145 QSA
-2154 TDNVGLFAPE
+2154 TAV
-2164 NPDIRYALNLNQFGN
+2164 NPHDTQNGTEYALNLNQFGDK
-2179 ERTRAADNLYDE
+2179 RTRAADNLYDE
-2191 IRKDMGQNAG
+2191 IRKDMGQDAG

-2228 KEMWTADDVAQAAV
+2228 REMWTADDVAQAAV

-2294 RANAINRKRGLTDG
+2294 RANAVNRKRGLTDG

-2315 APVMNWREQRQR
+2315 APVMNWREQRQQ

-2483 QTPEGKTA
+2483 QTPEGRTA
-2491 IQRIYSAQANTMP
+2491 IQRIYSAQANVTP

-2566 GREGRRAGKEA
+2566 SREGRRAGNEA

-2612 NAFMQTYHDFI
+2612 NLFMQTYHDFI

-2638 YAEEMWVLEELD
+2638 YAEEMRVLEELD

-2702 RGRSRAADL
+2702 RGRKRAVDL
-2711 VITSLMPFLKT
+2711 VIATLMPFLKT

-2799 RLSAIEKSNGKSYG
+2799 RLSAIQKSSGKSYG

-2842 QTIADHADSEDG
+2842 QTIAAHADSEDG
-2854 VALALD
+2854 VALGAD
-2860 VTKAMAAASLDQL
+2860 VAKAMAAASLDQL
-2873 CDNSMLQGVSGIFR
+2873 CDNSMLQGVSSIFR
-2887 GYKDNAQIVTA
+2887 GYKDNAQIVTS

-2938 LLNAQIVQNWPILRQ
+2938 LLNAQIIQNWPILRQ

-3010 AYSTGETSF
+3010 AYSTGKTSF

-3094 WQRMN
+3094 WQRMD

>member
-29 EGRDYAKNTAAAM
+29 EGRDYAKNTAAAI

-82 MAPGNPKADTGYNDI
+82 MTPGNPKADTGYNDI

-156 PVSETGKNKAKEA
+156 PVSETGKNKVKEA

-335 QETEEGEKRGF
+335 QETEEGEKSGF

-359 GLSGTPPDDAAQTD
+359 GLFGKTPDDAAQTD
-373 KEKRGEAMQAQFG
+373 KEKR
-386 GEENGGNVDLTH
+386 
-398 RPQVS
+398 
-403 YETMKAAGWGDYTEP
+403 
-418 GGVSTVLTTGYG
+418 
-430 APEDG
+430 
-435 FMAQMTPIREDGSVL
+435 
-450 TPEELDAYYD
+450 
-460 RVAEAVKG
+460 
-468 GKSVAE
+468 
-474 ADPDHLVLA
+474 
-483 SKQGTPKELEGEKQ
+483 
-497 WLDEYGEAL
+497 GEAL

-528 EMTPEEKIVSQ
+528 EMTPEEKIISQ

-544 EEWVSH
+544 EEWKTATPSVSS
-550 PYTAAASPISSKGEV
+550 ADNLRRFASSESATG
-565 GDSAAGQSG
+565 GDDAGKSLKEGGDACTDEADAEIQ
-574 KKEAQTVG
+574 KMEAQTVG

-707 EQAMDELESIY
+707 KQAMDELESIY

-758 QLALV
+758 QLTLV
-763 RENAQVD
+763 RENAQAD

-926 GMVTRNA
+926 IMVTRNA
-933 ARIQNRYQN
+933 SRIQNRYQN

-1080 NAAKQLAAVDT
+1080 NAAKHLAAVDT

-1195 LNPQNLDVKG
+1195 LNPQNLDVKV

-1450 EMEMDE
+1450 EMGMDE

-1502 QAAQAEQAAQNGQ
+1502 QDTQTEQAAQNGQ

-1658 YKEAAMQ
+1658 YKQAAMQ

-1778 ALQGAKGAEKDQRK
+1778 ALQGANKTQADGGT
-1792 QYALEL
+1792 QYAITL
-1798 DRDSHYDYS
+1798 DESN
-1807 KPFAEQVEDWKN
+1807 W
-1819 GKIPKGDAL
+1819 
-1828 LVGRTP
+1828 
-1834 EILRQIGLSDVPMTF
+1834 PM
-1849 DQKHTDYAVNGTKA
+1849 VKA
-1863 DHQMSMEMIKQLPE
+1863 DRELVLSKAPKKWNDEIQAYIKKTIRKDGDMQIQTLE
-1877 LLKNPIAII
+1877 
-1886 GSETRASDSLV
+1886 GETL
-1897 AIIEATINGK
+1897 TIN
-1907 PVIAPITIQTTS
+1907 
-1919 EVNGIQIDAN
+1919 
-1929 HLASAYGKKNAVR
+1929 
-1942 LLENAI
+1942 
-1948 KKENA
+1948 
-1953 DSVGV
+1953 
-1958 YYLDKNRA
+1958 
-1966 SNLISDPRVQF
+1966 
-1977 PSVSEKT
+1977 EKSQW
-1984 GLIHSIFDAGSPVK
+1984 HAGSPVGYEK
-1998 RKYLEQT
+1998 RENNKVKLDEDLYRVKMNASAHLDEVAQVGTDRNPGKANVSDHNKHGSFAKDGWRYYNAIFEDYDGQRYLLKFSVAQGD
-2005 ETRQFKRWF
+2005 QGHVVYNIG
-2014 KDSKVVD
+2014 KVQEIEKSHSPSVYAPTGRVP
-2021 ENGAPLTMYHGTR
+2021 EGATGT
-2034 AENGDFH
+2034 
-2041 VFDYSKAVKKG
+2041 
-2052 GLGMKALGVG
+2052 
-2062 NYFTATRLSGNERY
+2062 SGNTSVAQSDTSVNLNDQKENHLSSVNAPTGRVPD
-2076 GSRVIEAYLSIKQPF
+2076 GATTDSRVS
-2091 EIYTGETFKEV
+2091 EV
-2102 VQNKM
+2102 RSS
-2107 GLDTKEMSYDA
+2107 GSTS
-2118 IQQAM
+2118 
-2123 KEHGYDG
+2123 
-2130 VIQRGKDGNVALAVT
+2130 VA
-2145 FSSEQIKSA
+2145 QSA
-2154 TDNVGLFAPE
+2154 TAV
-2164 NPDIRYALNLNQFGN
+2164 NPYDTQNGTEYALNLNQFGN

-2228 KEMWTADDVAQAAV
+2228 REMWTADDVAQAAV

-2249 EGHLMQAAMM
+2249 EGHLMQAAMT

-2294 RANAINRKRGLTDG
+2294 RANAVNRKRGLTDG

-2504 NSLWGKWNNYGY
+2504 NSLWGKWNHYGY

-2566 GREGRRAGKEA
+2566 SREGRRAGNEA

-2638 YAEEMWVLEELD
+2638 YAEEMRVLEELD

-2711 VITSLMPFLKT
+2711 VVATLMPFLKT

-2799 RLSAIEKSNGKSYG
+2799 RLSAIQKSSGKSYG

-2854 VALALD
+2854 VALGAD
-2860 VTKAMAAASLDQL
+2860 VAKAMAAASLDQL
-2873 CDNSMLQGVSGIFR
+2873 CDNSMLQGVSSIFR

-2898 VLEGMAENTASRLT
+2898 VLDGMAENTASRLT

-2938 LLNAQIVQNWPILRQ
+2938 LLNAQIIQNWPILRQ

-2959 TITGEDMLQT
+2959 TLTGEDMLQT

-2988 FITPWTA
+2988 FIAPWTA

-3010 AYSTGETSF
+3010 AYSTGDTSF

-3058 LTDEEK
+3058 LADEEK

>member
-359 GLSGTPPDDAAQTD
+359 GLFEKTPDDAAQTD
-373 KEKRGEAMQAQFG
+373 KEKR
-386 GEENGGNVDLTH
+386 
-398 RPQVS
+398 
-403 YETMKAAGWGDYTEP
+403 
-418 GGVSTVLTTGYG
+418 
-430 APEDG
+430 
-435 FMAQMTPIREDGSVL
+435 
-450 TPEELDAYYD
+450 
-460 RVAEAVKG
+460 
-468 GKSVAE
+468 
-474 ADPDHLVLA
+474 
-483 SKQGTPKELEGEKQ
+483 
-497 WLDEYGEAL
+497 GEAL

-544 EEWVSH
+544 EEWKTATPSVSS
-550 PYTAAASPISSKGEV
+550 ADNLRRFASSESATG
-565 GDSAAGQSG
+565 GDDAGKSLKEGGDACTDEADAEIQ
-574 KKEAQTVG
+574 KMEAQTVG

-687 AGTLGGDTELPLME
+687 AGTLGGDAELPLME

-758 QLALV
+758 QLTLV

-835 EEDAQTAH
+835 EEDTQTAH

-1080 NAAKQLAAVDT
+1080 NAAKHLAAVNT
-1091 GIECAVNIGTRDKII
+1091 GIDCAANIGTTDKII

-1402 QEAARE
+1402 REAARE

-1413 RQARAAGIDSE
+1413 RQARVAGIDSE

-1450 EMEMDE
+1450 DMGMDE

-1502 QAAQAEQAAQNGQ
+1502 QDTQTEQAAQNGQ
-1515 AAQSAQAEPNVQ
+1515 AAQSARAEPNVQ

-1626 YISSKLGTGT
+1626 YISSKLGT

-1984 GLIHSIFDAGSPVK
+1984 GLIHSIFDAGSLVK
-1998 RKYLEQT
+1998 RKYLERT

-2091 EIYTGETFKEV
+2091 EIYTGETFKEA

-2164 NPDIRYALNLNQFGN
+2164 NPDIRYALNLNQFGDN
-2179 ERTRAADNLYDE
+2179 RTRAADNLYDE
-2191 IRKDMGQNAG
+2191 IRKDMGKDAG

-2228 KEMWTADDVAQAAV
+2228 REMWTADDVAQAAV

-2315 APVMNWREQRQR
+2315 APVMNWREQRQK
-2327 AKTSLQYALMTDEQQ
+2327 AETSLQYALMTDEQR

-2396 KMELIDRYKLRGTK
+2396 KMELINRYKLRGTK

-2504 NSLWGKWNNYGY
+2504 NSLWGKWNHYGY

-2566 GREGRRAGKEA
+2566 SREGRRAGNEA

-2593 TDTGHSSSFDLNNN
+2593 ADTGHSSSFDLNNN

-2638 YAEEMWVLEELD
+2638 YAEEMRVLEELD

-2702 RGRSRAADL
+2702 RGRKRVVDL
-2711 VITSLMPFLKT
+2711 VIASLMPFLKT

-2799 RLSAIEKSNGKSYG
+2799 RLSAIQKSSGKSYG

-2842 QTIADHADSEDG
+2842 QTIAAHADSEDG

-2873 CDNSMLQGVSGIFR
+2873 CDNSMLQGVSSIFR

-2898 VLEGMAENTASRLT
+2898 VLDGMAENTASRLT

-2938 LLNAQIVQNWPILRQ
+2938 LLNAQIIQNWPILRQ

-2975 KDKQNAALHFLNS
+2975 KDQQNAALHFLNS

-3010 AYSTGETSF
+3010 AYSTGDTSF

>member
-359 GLSGTPPDDAAQTD
+359 GLFGKTHDDAAQTD
-373 KEKRGEAMQAQFG
+373 KEKR
-386 GEENGGNVDLTH
+386 
-398 RPQVS
+398 
-403 YETMKAAGWGDYTEP
+403 
-418 GGVSTVLTTGYG
+418 
-430 APEDG
+430 
-435 FMAQMTPIREDGSVL
+435 
-450 TPEELDAYYD
+450 
-460 RVAEAVKG
+460 
-468 GKSVAE
+468 
-474 ADPDHLVLA
+474 
-483 SKQGTPKELEGEKQ
+483 
-497 WLDEYGEAL
+497 GEAL

-544 EEWVSH
+544 EEWKTATPSVSS
-550 PYTAAASPISSKGEV
+550 ADNLRRFASSESATG
-565 GDSAAGQSG
+565 GDDAGKSLKEGGDACTDEADAEIQ
-574 KKEAQTVG
+574 KMEAQTVG

-636 EMVTYGSIAA
+636 ETVTYGSIAS

-758 QLALV
+758 QLTLV

-871 ISRQGASITEEEMTA
+871 ISQQGASITEEEMTA
-886 LEAPFGQGVGAGYT
+886 LKAPFGQGVGAGYT

-933 ARIQNRYQN
+933 SRIQNRYQN

-1026 FGRVESMTYNAVS
+1026 FGRVTSMTYNAVS

-1080 NAAKQLAAVDT
+1080 NAAKQLAAVNT
-1091 GIECAVNIGTRDKII
+1091 GIDCAANIGTTDKII

-1182 ITFTDGLKLALNM
+1182 ITFTDGLKLALNT
-1195 LNPQNLDVKG
+1195 LNPKNLDVKG

-1233 VGSLRGVQ
+1233 VGSLKGVQ
-1241 AAHDLMSGKRDDV
+1241 AARDLMSGKRDDV
-1254 QQVIKEVT
+1254 QQVIREVT

-1274 DSYAEQQKESQAT
+1274 DSYAEQQQESQAV

-1295 DEHGSLS
+1295 DEHGSLD

-1317 AQEAARTMEAT
+1317 AQEATRTMEAT

-1353 DAAMAYAKAKKDYA
+1353 DAAMAYAQAKKDYA

-1402 QEAARE
+1402 REAARE

-1413 RQARAAGIDSE
+1413 RQARVAGIDSE

-1450 EMEMDE
+1450 DMGMDE

-1481 RLSNPEAYSTQEEA
+1481 RLSNPEAYAAEEEA
-1495 AQTEPTE
+1495 AQTESTAQNE
-1502 QAAQAEQAAQNGQ
+1502 QAAQSEETAQTAQSEQTAQAEQA
-1515 AAQSAQAEPNVQ
+1515 
-1527 IAPNAQDAQTMQA
+1527 MQA
-1540 AQTEQIVQSA
+1540 AQA
-1550 PQNAQTE
+1550 AQTE

-1569 GTVGR
+1569 GAVGR

-1665 AAYHGNRADMQH
+1665 AAYHGNTADMQH
-1677 DIERIQEV
+1677 DMQRIREV

-1749 QFIAKRKAKKNGT
+1749 QFIARRKAKKSGT

-1778 ALQGAKGAEKDQRK
+1778 ALQGAKKTQADGGT
-1792 QYALEL
+1792 QYAITLDESNWPMVKADRDFVLSDDPKQWGRQIRDYIRNEVRKHGEMRIKTLDGDEIILDAKSQGKAKDWLLSATDENNRVRKNASAHLDEVVEVSVDNDKNRPNVPDEKSKHVWSKDGWRYRNAVFEDYNGKRYLLEL
-1798 DRDSHYDYS
+1798 
-1807 KPFAEQVEDWKN
+1807 
-1819 GKIPKGDAL
+1819 
-1828 LVGRTP
+1828 
-1834 EILRQIGLSDVPMTF
+1834 
-1849 DQKHTDYAVNGTKA
+1849 
-1863 DHQMSMEMIKQLPE
+1863 
-1877 LLKNPIAII
+1877 
-1886 GSETRASDSLV
+1886 
-1897 AIIEATINGK
+1897 
-1907 PVIAPITIQTTS
+1907 
-1919 EVNGIQIDAN
+1919 
-1929 HLASAYGKKNAVR
+1929 
-1942 LLENAI
+1942 
-1948 KKENA
+1948 
-1953 DSVGV
+1953 SVGV
-1958 YYLDKNRA
+1958 DGDNRTIYNIGNVEEIEKKNQSTVNA
-1966 SNLISDPRVQF
+1966 QPGRV
-1977 PSVSEKT
+1977 PGGPAK
-1984 GLIHSIFDAGSPVK
+1984 
-1998 RKYLEQT
+1998 T
-2005 ETRQFKRWF
+2005 ETV
-2014 KDSKVVD
+2014 S
-2021 ENGAPLTMYHGTR
+2021 PLRSVGSSDTSVAQSET
-2034 AENGDFH
+2034 
-2041 VFDYSKAVKKG
+2041 AV
-2052 GLGMKALGVG
+2052 
-2062 NYFTATRLSGNERY
+2062 NPHDT
-2076 GSRVIEAYLSIKQPF
+2076 
-2091 EIYTGETFKEV
+2091 
-2102 VQNKM
+2102 QNR
-2107 GLDTKEMSYDA
+2107 TE
-2118 IQQAM
+2118 
-2123 KEHGYDG
+2123 
-2130 VIQRGKDGNVALAVT
+2130 
-2145 FSSEQIKSA
+2145 
-2154 TDNVGLFAPE
+2154 
-2164 NPDIRYALNLNQFGN
+2164 YALNLNQFGN

-2191 IRKDMGQNAG
+2191 IRKDMGQDAG

-2249 EGHLMQAAMM
+2249 DGRLMQAAMT

-2265 RMTRAGAALQA
+2265 RMSQAGAALQA

-2294 RANAINRKRGLTDG
+2294 RANAVNRKRGLTDG

-2315 APVMNWREQRQR
+2315 MPVMNWREQLQK
-2327 AKTSLQYALMTDEQQ
+2327 AETSLQYALMTDEQQ

-2355 APESIYDLYEAA
+2355 VPESIYDLYEAA

-2431 TRSNERGHGL
+2431 TRNNERGHGL

-2491 IQRIYSAQANTMP
+2491 IQRIYSAQANVTP

-2566 GREGRRAGKEA
+2566 SREGRRAGNKA

-2593 TDTGHSSSFDLNNN
+2593 ADTGHSSSFDLNNN

-2638 YAEEMWVLEELD
+2638 YAEEMRVLEELD

-2711 VITSLMPFLKT
+2711 VIATLMPFLKT

-2782 MANAGLIK
+2782 LSGAGLIK

-2799 RLSAIEKSNGKSYG
+2799 RLSAIEKSSGKSYG

-2887 GYKDNAQIVTA
+2887 GYKDNAQIVTS

-2938 LLNAQIVQNWPILRQ
+2938 LLNAQIIQNWPILRQ

-3033 INKTLAKALKI
+3033 INKTLAKTLKI

-3064 RWANSAYADALW
+3064 QWANSAYADALW

>member
-17 RQAMSEQEAAVV
+17 RQAMSEQEATVV

-42 QATKHHVVA
+42 QATKHYVVA

-82 MAPGNPKADTGYNDI
+82 MTPGNPKADTGYNDI

-118 DETTKA
+118 DEPTKA

-335 QETEEGEKRGF
+335 QETEEGEKSGF

-359 GLSGTPPDDAAQTD
+359 GLFGKTPDDAAQTD
-373 KEKRGEAMQAQFG
+373 KEKR
-386 GEENGGNVDLTH
+386 
-398 RPQVS
+398 
-403 YETMKAAGWGDYTEP
+403 
-418 GGVSTVLTTGYG
+418 
-430 APEDG
+430 
-435 FMAQMTPIREDGSVL
+435 
-450 TPEELDAYYD
+450 
-460 RVAEAVKG
+460 
-468 GKSVAE
+468 
-474 ADPDHLVLA
+474 
-483 SKQGTPKELEGEKQ
+483 
-497 WLDEYGEAL
+497 GEAL

-528 EMTPEEKIVSQ
+528 EMTPEEKIISQ

-544 EEWVSH
+544 EEWKTATPSVSS
-550 PYTAAASPISSKGEV
+550 ADNLRRFASSESATG
-565 GDSAAGQSG
+565 GDDAGKSLKEGGDACTDEADAEIQ
-574 KKEAQTVG
+574 KMEAQTVG

-758 QLALV
+758 QLTLV
-763 RENAQVD
+763 RENAQAD

-926 GMVTRNA
+926 IMVTRNA
-933 ARIQNRYQN
+933 SRIQNRYQN

-1080 NAAKQLAAVDT
+1080 NAAKHLAAVDT

-1195 LNPQNLDVKG
+1195 LNPQNLDVKV

-1402 QEAARE
+1402 REAARE

-1413 RQARAAGIDSE
+1413 RQARVAGIDSE

-1450 EMEMDE
+1450 DMGMDE

-1502 QAAQAEQAAQNGQ
+1502 QDTQTEQAAQNGQ
-1515 AAQSAQAEPNVQ
+1515 AAQSARAEPNVQ

-1778 ALQGAKGAEKDQRK
+1778 ALQGANKTQADGGT
-1792 QYALEL
+1792 QYAITL
-1798 DRDSHYDYS
+1798 DESN
-1807 KPFAEQVEDWKN
+1807 W
-1819 GKIPKGDAL
+1819 
-1828 LVGRTP
+1828 
-1834 EILRQIGLSDVPMTF
+1834 PM
-1849 DQKHTDYAVNGTKA
+1849 VKA
-1863 DHQMSMEMIKQLPE
+1863 DRELVLSKAPKKWNDEIQAYIKKTIRKDGDMQIQTLE
-1877 LLKNPIAII
+1877 
-1886 GSETRASDSLV
+1886 GETL
-1897 AIIEATINGK
+1897 TIN
-1907 PVIAPITIQTTS
+1907 
-1919 EVNGIQIDAN
+1919 
-1929 HLASAYGKKNAVR
+1929 
-1942 LLENAI
+1942 
-1948 KKENA
+1948 
-1953 DSVGV
+1953 
-1958 YYLDKNRA
+1958 
-1966 SNLISDPRVQF
+1966 
-1977 PSVSEKT
+1977 EKSQW
-1984 GLIHSIFDAGSPVK
+1984 HAGSPVGYEK
-1998 RKYLEQT
+1998 RENNKVKLDEDLYRVKMNASAHLDEVAQVGTDRNPGKANVSDHNKHGSFAKDGWRYYNAIFEDYDGQRYLLKFSVAQGD
-2005 ETRQFKRWF
+2005 QGHVVYNIG
-2014 KDSKVVD
+2014 KVQEIEKSHSPSVYAPTGRVP
-2021 ENGAPLTMYHGTR
+2021 EGATGT
-2034 AENGDFH
+2034 
-2041 VFDYSKAVKKG
+2041 
-2052 GLGMKALGVG
+2052 
-2062 NYFTATRLSGNERY
+2062 SGNTSVAQSDTSVNLNDQKENHLSSVNAPTGRVPD
-2076 GSRVIEAYLSIKQPF
+2076 GATTDSRVS
-2091 EIYTGETFKEV
+2091 EV
-2102 VQNKM
+2102 RSS
-2107 GLDTKEMSYDA
+2107 GSTS
-2118 IQQAM
+2118 
-2123 KEHGYDG
+2123 
-2130 VIQRGKDGNVALAVT
+2130 VA
-2145 FSSEQIKSA
+2145 QSA
-2154 TDNVGLFAPE
+2154 TAV
-2164 NPDIRYALNLNQFGN
+2164 NPYDTQNGTEYALNLNQFGN

-2228 KEMWTADDVAQAAV
+2228 REMWTADDVAQAAV

-2249 EGHLMQAAMM
+2249 EGHLMQAAMT

-2294 RANAINRKRGLTDG
+2294 RANAVNRKRGLTDG

-2504 NSLWGKWNNYGY
+2504 NSLWGKWNHYGY

-2566 GREGRRAGKEA
+2566 SREGRRAGNEA

-2638 YAEEMWVLEELD
+2638 YAEEMRVLEELN

-2690 EDNVLINGINYV
+2690 EDNVLINGINHV

-2782 MANAGLIK
+2782 LSGAGLIK

-2799 RLSAIEKSNGKSYG
+2799 RLSAIQKSSGKSYG

-2842 QTIADHADSEDG
+2842 QTIAAHADSEDG

-2873 CDNSMLQGVSGIFR
+2873 CDNSMLQGVSSIFR
-2887 GYKDNAQIVTA
+2887 GYKDNAQIVTS
-2898 VLEGMAENTASRLT
+2898 VLEGMMENTASRLT

-2938 LLNAQIVQNWPILRQ
+2938 LLNAQIIQNWPILRQ

-2959 TITGEDMLQT
+2959 TLTGEDMLQT

-2975 KDKQNAALHFLNS
+2975 KDQQNAALHFLNS

-2995 GSETQ
+2995 GSETR

-3033 INKTLAKALKI
+3033 INKTLAKTLKI
-3044 GRVGVGQYESVTLH
+3044 GRVGVGQYESVTLR

-3076 NGSGRDV
+3076 NGSGRGV

>member
-118 DETTKA
+118 GEPTKA

-156 PVSETGKNKAKEA
+156 PVSETGKNKVKEA

-322 SADDTAIEADDRE
+322 SADDTTIEADDRE

-359 GLSGTPPDDAAQTD
+359 GLFGKTPDDAAQTD

-460 RVAEAVKG
+460 RVAEAVKS

-544 EEWVSH
+544 EEWKTATPSVSS
-550 PYTAAASPISSKGEV
+550 ADNLRRFASSESATG
-565 GDSAAGQSG
+565 GDDAGKSLKEGGDACTDEADAEIQ
-574 KKEAQTVG
+574 KMEAQTVG

-601 DELDRMLE
+601 DELDRMLD

-636 EMVTYGSIAA
+636 EMVTYGSIAS

-687 AGTLGGDTELPLME
+687 AGTLGGDAELPLME

-758 QLALV
+758 QLTLV

-926 GMVTRNA
+926 IMVTRNA
-933 ARIQNRYQN
+933 SRIQNRYQN

-1039 AGVSTAATLLTG
+1039 AGVSTAATLMTG

-1080 NAAKQLAAVDT
+1080 NAAKQLAAVNT
-1091 GIECAVNIGTRDKII
+1091 GIVCAANIGTTDRII

-1353 DAAMAYAKAKKDYA
+1353 DAAMAYAQAKKDYA

-1402 QEAARE
+1402 REAARE

-1413 RQARAAGIDSE
+1413 RQARVAGIDSE

-1450 EMEMDE
+1450 DMGMDE

-1502 QAAQAEQAAQNGQ
+1502 QDTQTEQAAQNGQ

-1648 SVEGSRGYEA
+1648 SVEGRGGYEA

-1778 ALQGAKGAEKDQRK
+1778 ALQGANKTQADGGT
-1792 QYALEL
+1792 QYAITL
-1798 DRDSHYDYS
+1798 DESN
-1807 KPFAEQVEDWKN
+1807 W
-1819 GKIPKGDAL
+1819 
-1828 LVGRTP
+1828 
-1834 EILRQIGLSDVPMTF
+1834 PM
-1849 DQKHTDYAVNGTKA
+1849 VKA
-1863 DHQMSMEMIKQLPE
+1863 DRELVLSKDPKKWNDEIQAYIKKTIRKDGDMQIQTLE
-1877 LLKNPIAII
+1877 
-1886 GSETRASDSLV
+1886 GETL
-1897 AIIEATINGK
+1897 TIN
-1907 PVIAPITIQTTS
+1907 
-1919 EVNGIQIDAN
+1919 
-1929 HLASAYGKKNAVR
+1929 
-1942 LLENAI
+1942 
-1948 KKENA
+1948 
-1953 DSVGV
+1953 
-1958 YYLDKNRA
+1958 
-1966 SNLISDPRVQF
+1966 
-1977 PSVSEKT
+1977 EKSQW
-1984 GLIHSIFDAGSPVK
+1984 HA
-1998 RKYLEQT
+1998 
-2005 ETRQFKRWF
+2005 
-2014 KDSKVVD
+2014 
-2021 ENGAPLTMYHGTR
+2021 
-2034 AENGDFH
+2034 
-2041 VFDYSKAVKKG
+2041 
-2052 GLGMKALGVG
+2052 
-2062 NYFTATRLSGNERY
+2062 
-2076 GSRVIEAYLSIKQPF
+2076 GSRVGYDREGRYRVKVNASAHLD
-2091 EIYTGETFKEV
+2091 EV
-2102 VQNKM
+2102 AQVAIDQNPGK
-2107 GLDTKEMSYDA
+2107 GNRSDNGKHGSFAQNGWRYYDA
-2118 IQQAM
+2118 VF
-2123 KEHGYDG
+2123 EDYDG
-2130 VIQRGKDGNVALAVT
+2130 KQYLLNISVAQGDQGHVVYNIGKVQEIEKSHSPSVYAPTGRVPEGATGTSGNTSVAQSDTSVNLNDQKENHLSSVNAPTGRVPDGATTDSRVSEVRSSGSTSVA
-2145 FSSEQIKSA
+2145 QSA
-2154 TDNVGLFAPE
+2154 TAV
-2164 NPDIRYALNLNQFGN
+2164 NPYDTQNGTEYALNLNQFGN

-2191 IRKDMGQNAG
+2191 IRKDMGQDAG

-2228 KEMWTADDVAQAAV
+2228 REMWTADDVAQAAV

-2294 RANAINRKRGLTDG
+2294 RANAVNRKRGLTDG

-2315 APVMNWREQRQR
+2315 APVMNWREQRQK
-2327 AKTSLQYALMTDEQQ
+2327 AETSLQYALMTDEQQ

-2355 APESIYDLYEAA
+2355 VPENIYDLYEAA

-2566 GREGRRAGKEA
+2566 SREDRRAGNEA

-2593 TDTGHSSSFDLNNN
+2593 ADTGHSSSFDLNNN

-2638 YAEEMWVLEELD
+2638 YAEEMRVLEELD

-2702 RGRSRAADL
+2702 RGRKRVADL
-2711 VITSLMPFLKT
+2711 VIATLMPFLKT

-2746 LIDSKTNNGLGFDQ
+2746 LIDAKTNNGLGFDQ

-2799 RLSAIEKSNGKSYG
+2799 RLSAIQKSSGKSYG

-2842 QTIADHADSEDG
+2842 QTIAAHADSEDG
-2854 VALALD
+2854 VALGAD
-2860 VTKAMAAASLDQL
+2860 VAKAMAAASLDQL
-2873 CDNSMLQGVSGIFR
+2873 CDNSMLQGVSSIFR

-2898 VLEGMAENTASRLT
+2898 VLDGMAENTASRLT

-2938 LLNAQIVQNWPILRQ
+2938 LLNAQIIQNWPILRQ

-2995 GSETQ
+2995 GSETR

-3010 AYSTGETSF
+3010 AYSTGDTSF

-3033 INKTLAKALKI
+3033 INKTLAKTLKI

>member
-156 PVSETGKNKAKEA
+156 PVSETGKNKVKEA

-359 GLSGTPPDDAAQTD
+359 GLSGNPPDDAAQTD
-373 KEKRGEAMQAQFG
+373 KEKR
-386 GEENGGNVDLTH
+386 
-398 RPQVS
+398 
-403 YETMKAAGWGDYTEP
+403 
-418 GGVSTVLTTGYG
+418 
-430 APEDG
+430 
-435 FMAQMTPIREDGSVL
+435 
-450 TPEELDAYYD
+450 
-460 RVAEAVKG
+460 
-468 GKSVAE
+468 
-474 ADPDHLVLA
+474 
-483 SKQGTPKELEGEKQ
+483 
-497 WLDEYGEAL
+497 GEAL

-550 PYTAAASPISSKGEV
+550 PSTAAASPIPSKGEV

-707 EQAMDELESIY
+707 KQAMDELESIY

-758 QLALV
+758 QLTLV
-763 RENAQVD
+763 RENAQAD

-926 GMVTRNA
+926 IMVTRNA
-933 ARIQNRYQN
+933 SRIQNRYQN

-1039 AGVSTAATLLTG
+1039 AGVSTAATLMTG

-1080 NAAKQLAAVDT
+1080 NAAKHLAAVDT
-1091 GIECAVNIGTRDKII
+1091 GIDCAANIGTTDKII

-1173 YRKLDAGEE
+1173 YRKLDADEE

-1502 QAAQAEQAAQNGQ
+1502 QDTQTEQAAQNGQ

-1658 YKEAAMQ
+1658 YKQAAMQ

-1778 ALQGAKGAEKDQRK
+1778 ALQGANKTQADGGT
-1792 QYALEL
+1792 QYAITL
-1798 DRDSHYDYS
+1798 DESN
-1807 KPFAEQVEDWKN
+1807 W
-1819 GKIPKGDAL
+1819 
-1828 LVGRTP
+1828 
-1834 EILRQIGLSDVPMTF
+1834 PM
-1849 DQKHTDYAVNGTKA
+1849 VKA
-1863 DHQMSMEMIKQLPE
+1863 DRELVLSKDPKKWNDEIQAYIKKTIRKDGDMQIQTLE
-1877 LLKNPIAII
+1877 
-1886 GSETRASDSLV
+1886 GETL
-1897 AIIEATINGK
+1897 TIN
-1907 PVIAPITIQTTS
+1907 
-1919 EVNGIQIDAN
+1919 
-1929 HLASAYGKKNAVR
+1929 
-1942 LLENAI
+1942 
-1948 KKENA
+1948 
-1953 DSVGV
+1953 
-1958 YYLDKNRA
+1958 
-1966 SNLISDPRVQF
+1966 
-1977 PSVSEKT
+1977 EKSQW
-1984 GLIHSIFDAGSPVK
+1984 HAGSPVGYEK
-1998 RKYLEQT
+1998 RENNKVKLDEDLYRVKMNASAHLDEVAQVGTDRNPGKANVSDHNKHGSFAKDGWRYYNAIFEDYDGQRYLLKFSVAQGD
-2005 ETRQFKRWF
+2005 QGHVVYNIG
-2014 KDSKVVD
+2014 KVQEIEKSHSPSVYAPTGRVP
-2021 ENGAPLTMYHGTR
+2021 EGATGT
-2034 AENGDFH
+2034 
-2041 VFDYSKAVKKG
+2041 
-2052 GLGMKALGVG
+2052 
-2062 NYFTATRLSGNERY
+2062 SGNTSVAQSDTSVNLNDQKENHLSSVNAPTGRVPD
-2076 GSRVIEAYLSIKQPF
+2076 GATTDSRVS
-2091 EIYTGETFKEV
+2091 EV
-2102 VQNKM
+2102 RSS
-2107 GLDTKEMSYDA
+2107 GSTS
-2118 IQQAM
+2118 
-2123 KEHGYDG
+2123 
-2130 VIQRGKDGNVALAVT
+2130 VA
-2145 FSSEQIKSA
+2145 QSA
-2154 TDNVGLFAPE
+2154 TAV
-2164 NPDIRYALNLNQFGN
+2164 NPYDTQNGTEYALNLNQFGN

-2228 KEMWTADDVAQAAV
+2228 REMWTADDVAQAAV

-2294 RANAINRKRGLTDG
+2294 RANAVNRKRGLTDG

-2355 APESIYDLYEAA
+2355 APERIYDLYEAA

-2566 GREGRRAGKEA
+2566 SREDRRAGNEA

-2638 YAEEMWVLEELD
+2638 YAEEMRVLEDLN
-2650 TKAEELRRTED
+2650 TKVEELRRTED

-2667 LRKMNQKEREEEAAR
+2667 LRKMNRKEREEEAAR

-2702 RGRSRAADL
+2702 RGRKRVADL
-2711 VITSLMPFLKT
+2711 VIATLMPFLKT

-2746 LIDSKTNNGLGFDQ
+2746 LIDAKTNNGLGFDQ

-2799 RLSAIEKSNGKSYG
+2799 RLSAIQKSSGKSYG

-2830 AVSPMIIGAEVA
+2830 AVSPLIIGAEVA
-2842 QTIADHADSEDG
+2842 QTIAAHADSEDG

-2873 CDNSMLQGVSGIFR
+2873 CDNSMLQGVSSIFR
-2887 GYKDNAQIVTA
+2887 GYKDNAQIVTS
-2898 VLEGMAENTASRLT
+2898 VLEGMTENTASRLT

-2938 LLNAQIVQNWPILRQ
+2938 LLNAQIIQNWPILRQ

-2959 TITGEDMLQT
+2959 TLTGEDMLQT

-2995 GSETQ
+2995 GSETR

-3033 INKTLAKALKI
+3033 INKTLAKTLKI
-3044 GRVGVGQYESVTLH
+3044 GRVGVGQYESVTLR

-3076 NGSGRDV
+3076 NGSGRGV

-3099 DEAKMTAVKE
+3099 DEAKMIAVKE

>member
-118 DETTKA
+118 DEPTKA

-255 SEYREKTDDYQS
+255 SEYREKTNDYQS

-335 QETEEGEKRGF
+335 QETEEGEKSGF

-359 GLSGTPPDDAAQTD
+359 GLFGKTPDDAAQTD
-373 KEKRGEAMQAQFG
+373 KEKR
-386 GEENGGNVDLTH
+386 
-398 RPQVS
+398 
-403 YETMKAAGWGDYTEP
+403 
-418 GGVSTVLTTGYG
+418 
-430 APEDG
+430 
-435 FMAQMTPIREDGSVL
+435 
-450 TPEELDAYYD
+450 
-460 RVAEAVKG
+460 
-468 GKSVAE
+468 
-474 ADPDHLVLA
+474 
-483 SKQGTPKELEGEKQ
+483 
-497 WLDEYGEAL
+497 GEAL

-519 EVQGPVQQK
+519 EVQGPAWQK
-528 EMTPEEKIVSQ
+528 EMTPEEKIISQ

-544 EEWVSH
+544 EEWKTATPSVSS
-550 PYTAAASPISSKGEV
+550 ADNLRRFASSESATG
-565 GDSAAGQSG
+565 GDDAGKSLKEGGDACTDEADAEIQ
-574 KKEAQTVG
+574 KMEAQTVG

-675 VAWASQAEKMEQ
+675 VAWAYQAEKMEQ

-758 QLALV
+758 QLTLV

-914 DFKDSLYVGYSQ
+914 DFKDSLYVCYSQ
-926 GMVTRNA
+926 IMVTRNA
-933 ARIQNRYQN
+933 SRIQNRYQN

-1039 AGVSTAATLLTG
+1039 AGVSTAATLMTG
-1051 NNLAGFAT
+1051 NNLVGFAT

-1091 GIECAVNIGTRDKII
+1091 GIECAVNIGTADKII

-1241 AAHDLMSGKRDDV
+1241 AARDLMSGKRDDV

-1402 QEAARE
+1402 REAARE

-1413 RQARAAGIDSE
+1413 RQARVAGIDSE

-1450 EMEMDE
+1450 EMGMDE

-1481 RLSNPEAYSTQEEA
+1481 QLNNPEAYSTQEEA

-1502 QAAQAEQAAQNGQ
+1502 QDTQTEQAAQNGQ

-1527 IAPNAQDAQTMQA
+1527 ITPNAQDAQTMQA

-1648 SVEGSRGYEA
+1648 SVEGRGGYEA

-1677 DIERIQEV
+1677 DMQRIQEV

-1778 ALQGAKGAEKDQRK
+1778 ALQGANKTQADGGT
-1792 QYALEL
+1792 QYAITL
-1798 DRDSHYDYS
+1798 DESN
-1807 KPFAEQVEDWKN
+1807 W
-1819 GKIPKGDAL
+1819 
-1828 LVGRTP
+1828 
-1834 EILRQIGLSDVPMTF
+1834 PM
-1849 DQKHTDYAVNGTKA
+1849 VKA
-1863 DHQMSMEMIKQLPE
+1863 DRELVLSKDPKKWNDEIQAYIKKTIRKDGDMQIQTLE
-1877 LLKNPIAII
+1877 
-1886 GSETRASDSLV
+1886 GETL
-1897 AIIEATINGK
+1897 TIN
-1907 PVIAPITIQTTS
+1907 
-1919 EVNGIQIDAN
+1919 
-1929 HLASAYGKKNAVR
+1929 
-1942 LLENAI
+1942 
-1948 KKENA
+1948 
-1953 DSVGV
+1953 
-1958 YYLDKNRA
+1958 
-1966 SNLISDPRVQF
+1966 
-1977 PSVSEKT
+1977 EKSQW
-1984 GLIHSIFDAGSPVK
+1984 HA
-1998 RKYLEQT
+1998 
-2005 ETRQFKRWF
+2005 
-2014 KDSKVVD
+2014 
-2021 ENGAPLTMYHGTR
+2021 
-2034 AENGDFH
+2034 
-2041 VFDYSKAVKKG
+2041 
-2052 GLGMKALGVG
+2052 
-2062 NYFTATRLSGNERY
+2062 
-2076 GSRVIEAYLSIKQPF
+2076 GSRVGYDREGRYRVKVNASAHLD
-2091 EIYTGETFKEV
+2091 EV
-2102 VQNKM
+2102 AQVAIDQNPGK
-2107 GLDTKEMSYDA
+2107 GNRSDNGKHGSFAQNGWRYYDA
-2118 IQQAM
+2118 VF
-2123 KEHGYDG
+2123 EDYDG
-2130 VIQRGKDGNVALAVT
+2130 KQYLLNISVAQGDQGHVVYNIGKVQEIEKSHSPSVYAPTGRVPEGATGTSGNTSVAQSDTSVNLNDQKENHLSSVNAPTGRVPDGATTDSRVSKVRSSGSTSVAQSNTSV
-2145 FSSEQIKSA
+2145 
-2154 TDNVGLFAPE
+2154 
-2164 NPDIRYALNLNQFGN
+2164 NPYDTQNGTEYALNLNQFGN

-2191 IRKDMGQNAG
+2191 IRKDMGQDAG

-2228 KEMWTADDVAQAAV
+2228 REMWTADDVAQAAV

-2315 APVMNWREQRQR
+2315 APVMNWREQRQK
-2327 AKTSLQYALMTDEQQ
+2327 AETSLQYALMTDEQR

-2566 GREGRRAGKEA
+2566 SREGRRAGNEA

-2593 TDTGHSSSFDLNNN
+2593 ADTGHSSSFDLNNN

-2638 YAEEMWVLEELD
+2638 YAEEMRVLEELD

-2690 EDNVLINGINYV
+2690 EDNVLINGINHV
-2702 RGRSRAADL
+2702 RGRSRAVDL

-2746 LIDSKTNNGLGFDQ
+2746 LIDAKTNNGLGFDQ

-2799 RLSAIEKSNGKSYG
+2799 RLSAIQKSSGKSFG

-2842 QTIADHADSEDG
+2842 QTIAAHADSEDG

-2873 CDNSMLQGVSGIFR
+2873 CDNSMLQGVSSIFR

-2898 VLEGMAENTASRLT
+2898 VLDGMAENTASRLT

-2938 LLNAQIVQNWPILRQ
+2938 LLNAQIIQNWPILRQ

-2959 TITGEDMLQT
+2959 TLTGEDMLQT

-2995 GSETQ
+2995 GSETR

-3010 AYSTGETSF
+3010 AYSTGDTSF

>member
-17 RQAMSEQEAAVV
+17 RQAMSEQEAAIV

-255 SEYREKTDDYQS
+255 SEYREKADDYQS

-312 GITGTATPSA
+312 GITGTATPSV

-359 GLSGTPPDDAAQTD
+359 GLFGKTHDDAAQTD
-373 KEKRGEAMQAQFG
+373 KEKR
-386 GEENGGNVDLTH
+386 
-398 RPQVS
+398 
-403 YETMKAAGWGDYTEP
+403 
-418 GGVSTVLTTGYG
+418 
-430 APEDG
+430 
-435 FMAQMTPIREDGSVL
+435 
-450 TPEELDAYYD
+450 
-460 RVAEAVKG
+460 
-468 GKSVAE
+468 
-474 ADPDHLVLA
+474 
-483 SKQGTPKELEGEKQ
+483 
-497 WLDEYGEAL
+497 GEAL

-544 EEWVSH
+544 EEWKTATPSVSS
-550 PYTAAASPISSKGEV
+550 ADNLRRFASSESATG
-565 GDSAAGQSG
+565 GDDAGKSLKEGGDACTDEADAEIQ
-574 KKEAQTVG
+574 KMEAQTVG

-636 EMVTYGSIAA
+636 ETVTYGSIAS

-758 QLALV
+758 QLTLV

-871 ISRQGASITEEEMTA
+871 ISQQGASITEEEMTA
-886 LEAPFGQGVGAGYT
+886 LKAPFGQGVGAGYT

-933 ARIQNRYQN
+933 SRIQNRYQN

-1026 FGRVESMTYNAVS
+1026 FGRVTSMTYNAVS

-1080 NAAKQLAAVDT
+1080 NAAKQLAAVNT
-1091 GIECAVNIGTRDKII
+1091 GIDCAANIGTTDKII

-1182 ITFTDGLKLALNM
+1182 ITFTDGLKLALNT
-1195 LNPQNLDVKG
+1195 LNPKNLDVKG

-1233 VGSLRGVQ
+1233 VGSLKGVQ
-1241 AAHDLMSGKRDDV
+1241 AARDLMSGKRDDV
-1254 QQVIKEVT
+1254 QQVIREVT

-1274 DSYAEQQKESQAT
+1274 DSYAEQQQESQAV

-1295 DEHGSLS
+1295 DEHGSLD

-1335 QTAIENGEGD
+1335 QTAIENGEGN

-1353 DAAMAYAKAKKDYA
+1353 DAAMAYAQAKKDYA

-1402 QEAARE
+1402 REAARE

-1413 RQARAAGIDSE
+1413 RQARVAGIDSE

-1450 EMEMDE
+1450 DMGMDE

-1502 QAAQAEQAAQNGQ
+1502 QDTQTEQAAQNGQ

-1778 ALQGAKGAEKDQRK
+1778 ALQGANKIQADGGT
-1792 QYALEL
+1792 QYAITL
-1798 DRDSHYDYS
+1798 DESN
-1807 KPFAEQVEDWKN
+1807 W
-1819 GKIPKGDAL
+1819 
-1828 LVGRTP
+1828 
-1834 EILRQIGLSDVPMTF
+1834 PM
-1849 DQKHTDYAVNGTKA
+1849 VKA
-1863 DHQMSMEMIKQLPE
+1863 DRELVLSKDPKKWNDEIQAYIKKTIRKDGDMQIQTLE
-1877 LLKNPIAII
+1877 
-1886 GSETRASDSLV
+1886 GETL
-1897 AIIEATINGK
+1897 TIN
-1907 PVIAPITIQTTS
+1907 
-1919 EVNGIQIDAN
+1919 
-1929 HLASAYGKKNAVR
+1929 
-1942 LLENAI
+1942 
-1948 KKENA
+1948 
-1953 DSVGV
+1953 
-1958 YYLDKNRA
+1958 
-1966 SNLISDPRVQF
+1966 
-1977 PSVSEKT
+1977 EKSQW
-1984 GLIHSIFDAGSPVK
+1984 HAGSPVGYEK
-1998 RKYLEQT
+1998 RENNKVKLDEDLYRVKMNASAHLDEVAQVGTDRNPGKANVSDHNKHGSFAKDGWRYYNAIFEDYDGQRYLLKFSVAQGD
-2005 ETRQFKRWF
+2005 QGHVVYNIG
-2014 KDSKVVD
+2014 KVQEIEKSHSPSVYAPTGRVP
-2021 ENGAPLTMYHGTR
+2021 EGATGT
-2034 AENGDFH
+2034 
-2041 VFDYSKAVKKG
+2041 
-2052 GLGMKALGVG
+2052 
-2062 NYFTATRLSGNERY
+2062 SGNTSVAQSDTSVNLNDQKENHLSSVNAPTGRVPD
-2076 GSRVIEAYLSIKQPF
+2076 GATTDSRVS
-2091 EIYTGETFKEV
+2091 EV
-2102 VQNKM
+2102 RSSGSTSVAQSNTSVNPYDTQN
-2107 GLDTKEMSYDA
+2107 GTE
-2118 IQQAM
+2118 
-2123 KEHGYDG
+2123 
-2130 VIQRGKDGNVALAVT
+2130 
-2145 FSSEQIKSA
+2145 
-2154 TDNVGLFAPE
+2154 
-2164 NPDIRYALNLNQFGN
+2164 YALNLNQFGN

-2228 KEMWTADDVAQAAV
+2228 REMWTADDVAQAAV

-2483 QTPEGKTA
+2483 QTPEGRTA

-2566 GREGRRAGKEA
+2566 SREGRRAGNEA

-2638 YAEEMWVLEELD
+2638 YAEEMRVLEELD

-2799 RLSAIEKSNGKSYG
+2799 RLSAIQKSSGKSYG

-2842 QTIADHADSEDG
+2842 QTIAAHADSEDG
-2854 VALALD
+2854 VALGAD
-2860 VTKAMAAASLDQL
+2860 VAKAMAAASLDQL
-2873 CDNSMLQGVSGIFR
+2873 CDNSMLQGVSSIFR

-2898 VLEGMAENTASRLT
+2898 VLDGMAENTASRLT

-2938 LLNAQIVQNWPILRQ
+2938 LLNAQIIQNWPILRQ

-3010 AYSTGETSF
+3010 AYSTGDTSF

>member
-118 DETTKA
+118 DEATKA

-267 LFYGDGA
+267 LFYGDGV

-359 GLSGTPPDDAAQTD
+359 GLFGKNPDDAAQTD
-373 KEKRGEAMQAQFG
+373 KEKRGEA
-386 GEENGGNVDLTH
+386 
-398 RPQVS
+398 
-403 YETMKAAGWGDYTEP
+403 
-418 GGVSTVLTTGYG
+418 
-430 APEDG
+430 
-435 FMAQMTPIREDGSVL
+435 
-450 TPEELDAYYD
+450 
-460 RVAEAVKG
+460 
-468 GKSVAE
+468 
-474 ADPDHLVLA
+474 
-483 SKQGTPKELEGEKQ
+483 
-497 WLDEYGEAL
+497 L
-506 HEAQA
+506 HEAQV

-544 EEWVSH
+544 EEWKTATPSVSS
-550 PYTAAASPISSKGEV
+550 ADNLRRFASSESATG
-565 GDSAAGQSG
+565 GDDAGKSLKEGGDACTDEADAEIQ
-574 KKEAQTVG
+574 KMEAQTVG

-758 QLALV
+758 QLTLV

-1026 FGRVESMTYNAVS
+1026 FGRVTSMTYNAVS

-1080 NAAKQLAAVDT
+1080 NAAKHLAAVDT
-1091 GIECAVNIGTRDKII
+1091 GIECAVNIGTTDKII

-1142 AFIQNEFDEVVHDE
+1142 AFIQNEFNEVVDDE

-1233 VGSLRGVQ
+1233 VGSLKGAQ
-1241 AAHDLMSGKRDDV
+1241 AAHDLMSVKRDDV

-1413 RQARAAGIDSE
+1413 RQARVAGIDSE

-1444 GLSDAQ
+1444 GLSDGQ

-1502 QAAQAEQAAQNGQ
+1502 QDTQTEQAAQNGQ
-1515 AAQSAQAEPNVQ
+1515 AAQAEPNVQ
-1527 IAPNAQDAQTMQA
+1527 IASNAQDAQTMQA

-1658 YKEAAMQ
+1658 YKQAAMQ

-1929 HLASAYGKKNAVR
+1929 HLASAYGKKNVVR

-2021 ENGAPLTMYHGTR
+2021 ESGAPLTMYHGTR

-2091 EIYTGETFKEV
+2091 EIYTGETFKEA

-2191 IRKDMGQNAG
+2191 IRKDMGQDAG

-2228 KEMWTADDVAQAAV
+2228 REMWTADDVAQAAV

-2315 APVMNWREQRQR
+2315 APVMNWREQRQK
-2327 AKTSLQYALMTDEQQ
+2327 AETSLQYALMTDEQR

-2471 TFQMLEEGNDEP
+2471 TFQLLEEGNDEP

-2566 GREGRRAGKEA
+2566 SREGRRAGNEA

-2593 TDTGHSSSFDLNNN
+2593 ADTGHSSSFDLNNN

-2638 YAEEMWVLEELD
+2638 YAEEMRVLEELD

-2711 VITSLMPFLKT
+2711 VIATLMPFLKT

-2782 MANAGLIK
+2782 LSGAGLIK

-2799 RLSAIEKSNGKSYG
+2799 RLSAIQKSSGKSYG

-2842 QTIADHADSEDG
+2842 QTIAAHADSEDG
-2854 VALALD
+2854 VALGAD
-2860 VTKAMAAASLDQL
+2860 VAKAMAAASLDQL
-2873 CDNSMLQGVSGIFR
+2873 CDNSMLQGVSSIFR

-2898 VLEGMAENTASRLT
+2898 VLDGMAENTASRLT

-2938 LLNAQIVQNWPILRQ
+2938 LLNAQIIQNWPILRQ

>member
-42 QATKHHVVA
+42 QATKHYVVA

-82 MAPGNPKADTGYNDI
+82 MTPGNPKADTGYNDI

-335 QETEEGEKRGF
+335 QETEEDEKRGF

-359 GLSGTPPDDAAQTD
+359 GLLGKNPSADDAAQMD
-373 KEKRGEAMQAQFG
+373 NEKR
-386 GEENGGNVDLTH
+386 
-398 RPQVS
+398 
-403 YETMKAAGWGDYTEP
+403 
-418 GGVSTVLTTGYG
+418 
-430 APEDG
+430 
-435 FMAQMTPIREDGSVL
+435 
-450 TPEELDAYYD
+450 
-460 RVAEAVKG
+460 
-468 GKSVAE
+468 
-474 ADPDHLVLA
+474 
-483 SKQGTPKELEGEKQ
+483 
-497 WLDEYGEAL
+497 GEAL

-544 EEWVSH
+544 EKWKTATPSVSS
-550 PYTAAASPISSKGEV
+550 ADNLRRFASSESATG
-565 GDSAAGQSG
+565 GDDAGKSLKEGDDACTDEADAEIQ
-574 KKEAQTVG
+574 KMEAQTVG

-758 QLALV
+758 QLTLV

-886 LEAPFGQGVGAGYT
+886 LEAPFGQGVGAGHT

-926 GMVTRNA
+926 IMVTRNVS
-933 ARIQNRYQN
+933 RIQNRYQN

-1026 FGRVESMTYNAVS
+1026 FGRVTSMTYNAVS
-1039 AGVSTAATLLTG
+1039 AGVSTAATLMTG

-1067 NNFDEYLQKGYSI
+1067 NNFDKYLQKGYSI
-1080 NAAKQLAAVDT
+1080 NAAKHLAAVNT
-1091 GIECAVNIGTRDKII
+1091 GIDCAANIGTTDKII

-1142 AFIQNEFDEVVHDE
+1142 AFIQNEFDEVVPDE

-1402 QEAARE
+1402 REAARE

-1413 RQARAAGIDSE
+1413 RQARVAGIDSE

-1450 EMEMDE
+1450 DMGMDE

-1502 QAAQAEQAAQNGQ
+1502 QDTQTEQAAQNGQ
-1515 AAQSAQAEPNVQ
+1515 AAQSARAEPNVQ

-1690 EREGRTL
+1690 EREGRAL

-1767 ELVRARDALKE
+1767 ELVRARNALKE
-1778 ALQGAKGAEKDQRK
+1778 ALQGANKTQADGGT
-1792 QYALEL
+1792 QYAITL
-1798 DRDSHYDYS
+1798 DESN
-1807 KPFAEQVEDWKN
+1807 W
-1819 GKIPKGDAL
+1819 
-1828 LVGRTP
+1828 
-1834 EILRQIGLSDVPMTF
+1834 PM
-1849 DQKHTDYAVNGTKA
+1849 VKA
-1863 DHQMSMEMIKQLPE
+1863 DRELVLSKDPKKWNDEIQAYIKKTIRKDGDMQIQTLE
-1877 LLKNPIAII
+1877 
-1886 GSETRASDSLV
+1886 GETL
-1897 AIIEATINGK
+1897 TIN
-1907 PVIAPITIQTTS
+1907 
-1919 EVNGIQIDAN
+1919 
-1929 HLASAYGKKNAVR
+1929 
-1942 LLENAI
+1942 
-1948 KKENA
+1948 
-1953 DSVGV
+1953 
-1958 YYLDKNRA
+1958 
-1966 SNLISDPRVQF
+1966 
-1977 PSVSEKT
+1977 EKSQW
-1984 GLIHSIFDAGSPVK
+1984 HA
-1998 RKYLEQT
+1998 
-2005 ETRQFKRWF
+2005 
-2014 KDSKVVD
+2014 
-2021 ENGAPLTMYHGTR
+2021 
-2034 AENGDFH
+2034 
-2041 VFDYSKAVKKG
+2041 
-2052 GLGMKALGVG
+2052 
-2062 NYFTATRLSGNERY
+2062 
-2076 GSRVIEAYLSIKQPF
+2076 GSRVGYDREGRYRVKVNASAHLD
-2091 EIYTGETFKEV
+2091 EV
-2102 VQNKM
+2102 AQVAIDQNPGK
-2107 GLDTKEMSYDA
+2107 GNRSDNGKHGSFAQNGWRYYDA
-2118 IQQAM
+2118 VF
-2123 KEHGYDG
+2123 EDYDG
-2130 VIQRGKDGNVALAVT
+2130 KQYLLNISVAQGDQGHVVYNIGKVQEIEKSHSPSVYAPTGRVPEGATGTSGNTSVAQSDTSVNLNDQKENHLSSVNAPTGRVPDGATTDSRVSEVRSSGSTSVAQSNTSV
-2145 FSSEQIKSA
+2145 
-2154 TDNVGLFAPE
+2154 
-2164 NPDIRYALNLNQFGN
+2164 NPYDMQSPTEYALNLNQFGN

-2191 IRKDMGQNAG
+2191 IRKDMGKDAG

-2249 EGHLMQAAMM
+2249 DGRLMQAAMT

-2265 RMTRAGAALQA
+2265 RMSQAGAALQA

-2294 RANAINRKRGLTDG
+2294 RANAVNRKRGLTDG

-2315 APVMNWREQRQR
+2315 APVMNWREQRQK
-2327 AKTSLQYALMTDEQQ
+2327 AKTSLQYALMTDEQR

-2504 NSLWGKWNNYGY
+2504 NSLWGKWNHYGY

-2566 GREGRRAGKEA
+2566 GREGRRAGNKA
-2577 FAEEIANTLT
+2577 FAEEIANTMT

-2593 TDTGHSSSFDLNNN
+2593 ADTGHSSSFDLNNN

-2638 YAEEMWVLEELD
+2638 YAEEMRVLEELD

-2690 EDNVLINGINYV
+2690 EDNVLINGINHV
-2702 RGRSRAADL
+2702 RGRNRAVDL
-2711 VITSLMPFLKT
+2711 VIATLMPFLKT

-2746 LIDSKTNNGLGFDQ
+2746 LIDAKTNNGLGFDQ

-2799 RLSAIEKSNGKSYG
+2799 RLSAIQKSSGKSYG

-2842 QTIADHADSEDG
+2842 QTIAAHADSEDG
-2854 VALALD
+2854 VALGAD
-2860 VTKAMAAASLDQL
+2860 VAKAMAAASLDQL
-2873 CDNSMLQGVSGIFR
+2873 CDNSMLQGVSSIFR

-2898 VLEGMAENTASRLT
+2898 VLDGMAENTASRLT

-2938 LLNAQIVQNWPILRQ
+2938 LLNAQIIQNWPILRQ

-2975 KDKQNAALHFLNS
+2975 KDKQSAALHFLNS

-3010 AYSTGETSF
+3010 AYSTGDTSF

-3058 LTDEEK
+3058 LADEEK

>member
-112 FASTLH
+112 FASTLR
-118 DETTKA
+118 DEATKA

-359 GLSGTPPDDAAQTD
+359 GLSGKNPDDAAQTD
-373 KEKRGEAMQAQFG
+373 KEKR
-386 GEENGGNVDLTH
+386 
-398 RPQVS
+398 
-403 YETMKAAGWGDYTEP
+403 
-418 GGVSTVLTTGYG
+418 
-430 APEDG
+430 
-435 FMAQMTPIREDGSVL
+435 
-450 TPEELDAYYD
+450 
-460 RVAEAVKG
+460 
-468 GKSVAE
+468 
-474 ADPDHLVLA
+474 
-483 SKQGTPKELEGEKQ
+483 
-497 WLDEYGEAL
+497 GEAL

-519 EVQGPVQQK
+519 EVQGPAWQK

-550 PYTAAASPISSKGEV
+550 PSTAAAVPLPLKGEV

-758 QLALV
+758 QLTLV

-1039 AGVSTAATLLTG
+1039 AGVSTAATLMTG

-1080 NAAKQLAAVDT
+1080 NAAKHLAAVNT
-1091 GIECAVNIGTRDKII
+1091 GIDCAANIGTTDKII

-1142 AFIQNEFDEVVHDE
+1142 AFIQNEFNEVVNDE

-1450 EMEMDE
+1450 DMGMDE

-1502 QAAQAEQAAQNGQ
+1502 QDTQTEQAAQNGQ

-1665 AAYHGNRADMQH
+1665 AGYHGNRADMQH

-1778 ALQGAKGAEKDQRK
+1778 ALQGANK
-1792 QYALEL
+1792 
-1798 DRDSHYDYS
+1798 
-1807 KPFAEQVEDWKN
+1807 
-1819 GKIPKGDAL
+1819 
-1828 LVGRTP
+1828 
-1834 EILRQIGLSDVPMTF
+1834 
-1849 DQKHTDYAVNGTKA
+1849 TKA
-1863 DHQMSMEMIKQLPE
+1863 DGGTQYAITLDESNWPMVKADRELVLSKDPKKWNDEIQAYIKKTIRKDGDMQIQTLE
-1877 LLKNPIAII
+1877 
-1886 GSETRASDSLV
+1886 GETL
-1897 AIIEATINGK
+1897 TIN
-1907 PVIAPITIQTTS
+1907 
-1919 EVNGIQIDAN
+1919 
-1929 HLASAYGKKNAVR
+1929 
-1942 LLENAI
+1942 
-1948 KKENA
+1948 
-1953 DSVGV
+1953 
-1958 YYLDKNRA
+1958 
-1966 SNLISDPRVQF
+1966 
-1977 PSVSEKT
+1977 EKSQW
-1984 GLIHSIFDAGSPVK
+1984 HAGSPVGYEK
-1998 RKYLEQT
+1998 RENNKVKLDEDLYRVKMNASAHLDEVAQVGTDRNPGKANVSDHNKHGSFAKDGWRYYNAIFEDYDGQRYLLKFSVAQGD
-2005 ETRQFKRWF
+2005 QGHVVYNIG
-2014 KDSKVVD
+2014 KVQEIEKSHSPSVYAPTGRVP
-2021 ENGAPLTMYHGTR
+2021 EGATGT
-2034 AENGDFH
+2034 
-2041 VFDYSKAVKKG
+2041 
-2052 GLGMKALGVG
+2052 
-2062 NYFTATRLSGNERY
+2062 SGNTSVAQSDTSVNLNDQKENHLSSVNAPTGRVPD
-2076 GSRVIEAYLSIKQPF
+2076 GATTDSRVS
-2091 EIYTGETFKEV
+2091 EV
-2102 VQNKM
+2102 RSS
-2107 GLDTKEMSYDA
+2107 GSTS
-2118 IQQAM
+2118 
-2123 KEHGYDG
+2123 
-2130 VIQRGKDGNVALAVT
+2130 VA
-2145 FSSEQIKSA
+2145 QSA
-2154 TDNVGLFAPE
+2154 TAV
-2164 NPDIRYALNLNQFGN
+2164 NPYDTQNGTEYALNLNQFGDK
-2179 ERTRAADNLYDE
+2179 RTRAADNLYDE

-2228 KEMWTADDVAQAAV
+2228 REMWTADDVAQAAV

-2249 EGHLMQAAMM
+2249 EGHLMQAAMT

-2327 AKTSLQYALMTDEQQ
+2327 AKTSLQYALMTDAQQ

-2471 TFQMLEEGNDEP
+2471 TFQLLEEGNDEP
-2483 QTPEGKTA
+2483 QTPEGRTA
-2491 IQRIYSAQANTMP
+2491 IQRIYSAQANVTP

-2566 GREGRRAGKEA
+2566 SREGRRAGNEA

-2638 YAEEMWVLEELD
+2638 YAEEMRVLEELD

-2746 LIDSKTNNGLGFDQ
+2746 LIDAKANNGLGFDQ

-2782 MANAGLIK
+2782 LSGAGLIK

-2799 RLSAIEKSNGKSYG
+2799 RLSAIQKSNGKSYG

-2842 QTIADHADSEDG
+2842 QTIAAHADSEDG

-2873 CDNSMLQGVSGIFR
+2873 CDNSMLQGVSSIFR

-2938 LLNAQIVQNWPILRQ
+2938 LLNAQIIQNWPILRQ

-3010 AYSTGETSF
+3010 AYSTGDTSF

>member
-1 MARLGLG
+1 
-8 RKREEEEQA
+8 
-17 RQAMSEQEAAVV
+17 
-29 EGRDYAKNTAAAM
+29 
-42 QATKHHVVA
+42 
-51 EHPTNPFE
+51 
-59 QTAKKTDA
+59 
-67 QIIADYDAEMAARDG
+67 
-82 MAPGNPKADTGYNDI
+82 
-97 SVDFSSIK
+97 
-105 SNEQAAY
+105 
-112 FASTLH
+112 
-118 DETTKA
+118 
-124 EFLKDWAKYSKQD
+124 
-137 SETVLSGAEDLLG
+137 
-150 TRLFAQ
+150 
-156 PVSETGKNKAKEA
+156 
-169 ALAKTRTDAM
+169 
-179 QELSGLNLMGFD
+179 
-191 GQSINVN
+191 
-198 TADPATVVRGINS
+198 
-211 IADDDLRAKG
+211 
-221 QKLYKTLTE
+221 
-230 TPGSRFYG
+230 
-238 ESTDGVGDF
+238 
-247 LESANLTK
+247 
-255 SEYREKTDDYQS
+255 
-267 LFYGDGA
+267 
-274 HKQEDAQNYLDARQE
+274 
-289 IEESEYSA
+289 
-297 YAKAQL
+297 
-303 TAALDKAYQ
+303 
-312 GITGTATPSA
+312 
-322 SADDTAIEADDRE
+322 
-335 QETEEGEKRGF
+335 
-346 LAKAGDGLSQFVS
+346 
-359 GLSGTPPDDAAQTD
+359 
-373 KEKRGEAMQAQFG
+373 
-386 GEENGGNVDLTH
+386 
-398 RPQVS
+398 
-403 YETMKAAGWGDYTEP
+403 
-418 GGVSTVLTTGYG
+418 
-430 APEDG
+430 
-435 FMAQMTPIREDGSVL
+435 
-450 TPEELDAYYD
+450 
-460 RVAEAVKG
+460 
-468 GKSVAE
+468 
-474 ADPDHLVLA
+474 
-483 SKQGTPKELEGEKQ
+483 
-497 WLDEYGEAL
+497 
-506 HEAQA
+506 
-511 AYYDETPK
+511 
-519 EVQGPVQQK
+519 
-528 EMTPEEKIVSQ
+528 MTPEEKIVSQ

-550 PYTAAASPISSKGEV
+550 PSTAAASPIPSKGEV

-636 EMVTYGSIAA
+636 EMVTYGSIAS

-687 AGTLGGDTELPLME
+687 AGTLGGDAELPLME

-758 QLALV
+758 QLTLV
-763 RENAQVD
+763 RENAQAD

-795 GKNAVSPFEA
+795 GQNAVSPFEA
-805 GSVKLNLDAQG
+805 SSVKLNLDAQG

-821 AYESALNGQMGVLL
+821 AYESALNGQMGALL

-886 LEAPFGQGVGAGYT
+886 LEAPFGQGVGAGYM

-914 DFKDSLYVGYSQ
+914 DFRDSLYVGYSQ

-942 EYGAYGRTQ
+942 GYGAYGRTQ

-971 ALKKALA
+971 ALQKALA

-1039 AGVSTAATLLTG
+1039 AGVSTAATLMTG

-1080 NAAKQLAAVDT
+1080 TAAKHLAAVNT
-1091 GIECAVNIGTRDKII
+1091 GIDCAVNIGTTDKII

-1182 ITFTDGLKLALNM
+1182 ITFTDGLKLALNT
-1195 LNPQNLDVKG
+1195 LNPKNLDVKG

-1233 VGSLRGVQ
+1233 VGSLKGVQ
-1241 AAHDLMSGKRDDV
+1241 AARDLMSGKRDDV
-1254 QQVIKEVT
+1254 QQVIREVT

-1274 DSYAEQQKESQAT
+1274 DSYAEQQQESQAV

-1295 DEHGSLS
+1295 DEHGSLD

-1353 DAAMAYAKAKKDYA
+1353 DAAMAYAQAKKDYA

-1402 QEAARE
+1402 REAARE

-1413 RQARAAGIDSE
+1413 RQARVAGIDSE

-1450 EMEMDE
+1450 DMGMDE

-1481 RLSNPEAYSTQEEA
+1481 RLSNPEAYAAEEEA
-1495 AQTEPTE
+1495 AQTESTAQNE
-1502 QAAQAEQAAQNGQ
+1502 QAAQSEATAQTAQNGQ
-1515 AAQSAQAEPNVQ
+1515 AAQTTQNGQ
-1527 IAPNAQDAQTMQA
+1527 IEQA
-1540 AQTEQIVQSA
+1540 AQTTQA
-1550 PQNAQTE
+1550 AQTE

-1648 SVEGSRGYEA
+1648 SVEGSSGYEA

-1665 AAYHGNRADMQH
+1665 AAYHGNTADMQH
-1677 DIERIQEV
+1677 DMQRIREV

-1749 QFIAKRKAKKNGT
+1749 QFIARRKAKKSGT

-1778 ALQGAKGAEKDQRK
+1778 ALQEAKKTQSDGGT
-1792 QYALEL
+1792 QYAITLDESNWPMVKADRDFVLSDDPKQWGRQIRDYIRDEVRKHGEMRIKTLDGDEIILDAKSQGKAKDWLLSATDENNRVRKNASAHLDEVVEVSVDNDKNRPNVPDEKSKHVWSKDGWRYRNAVFEDYNGKRYLLEL
-1798 DRDSHYDYS
+1798 
-1807 KPFAEQVEDWKN
+1807 
-1819 GKIPKGDAL
+1819 
-1828 LVGRTP
+1828 
-1834 EILRQIGLSDVPMTF
+1834 
-1849 DQKHTDYAVNGTKA
+1849 
-1863 DHQMSMEMIKQLPE
+1863 
-1877 LLKNPIAII
+1877 
-1886 GSETRASDSLV
+1886 
-1897 AIIEATINGK
+1897 
-1907 PVIAPITIQTTS
+1907 
-1919 EVNGIQIDAN
+1919 
-1929 HLASAYGKKNAVR
+1929 
-1942 LLENAI
+1942 
-1948 KKENA
+1948 
-1953 DSVGV
+1953 SVGV
-1958 YYLDKNRA
+1958 DGDNRTIYNIGNVEEIEKKNQSTVNA
-1966 SNLISDPRVQF
+1966 QPGRV
-1977 PSVSEKT
+1977 PGGPAK
-1984 GLIHSIFDAGSPVK
+1984 
-1998 RKYLEQT
+1998 T
-2005 ETRQFKRWF
+2005 ETV
-2014 KDSKVVD
+2014 S
-2021 ENGAPLTMYHGTR
+2021 PLRSVGSSDTSVAQSET
-2034 AENGDFH
+2034 
-2041 VFDYSKAVKKG
+2041 AV
-2052 GLGMKALGVG
+2052 
-2062 NYFTATRLSGNERY
+2062 NPHDT
-2076 GSRVIEAYLSIKQPF
+2076 
-2091 EIYTGETFKEV
+2091 
-2102 VQNKM
+2102 QNR
-2107 GLDTKEMSYDA
+2107 TE
-2118 IQQAM
+2118 
-2123 KEHGYDG
+2123 
-2130 VIQRGKDGNVALAVT
+2130 
-2145 FSSEQIKSA
+2145 
-2154 TDNVGLFAPE
+2154 
-2164 NPDIRYALNLNQFGN
+2164 YALNLNQFGDK
-2179 ERTRAADNLYDE
+2179 RTRAADNLYDE
-2191 IRKDMGQNAG
+2191 IRKDMGQDAG

-2228 KEMWTADDVAQAAV
+2228 REMWTADDVAQAAV

-2355 APESIYDLYEAA
+2355 VPESIYDLYEAA

-2396 KMELIDRYKLRGTK
+2396 KMELIDRYRLRGTK

-2431 TRSNERGHGL
+2431 TRNNERGHGL

-2471 TFQMLEEGNDEP
+2471 TFQLLEEGNDEP
-2483 QTPEGKTA
+2483 QTPEGRTA
-2491 IQRIYSAQANTMP
+2491 IQRIYSAQANVTP

-2566 GREGRRAGKEA
+2566 SREGRRAGNKA
-2577 FAEEIANTLT
+2577 FAEEIANTMT

-2593 TDTGHSSSFDLNNN
+2593 ADTGHSSSFDLNNN

-2612 NAFMQTYHDFI
+2612 NPFMQTYHDFI

-2638 YAEEMWVLEELD
+2638 YAEEMQVLEDLN
-2650 TKAEELRRTED
+2650 TKVEELRRTED
-2661 GNEEVV
+2661 GSEEVV

-2711 VITSLMPFLKT
+2711 VITTLMPFLKT

-2782 MANAGLIK
+2782 LASAGLIK

-2860 VTKAMAAASLDQL
+2860 VAKAMAAASLDQL

-2887 GYKDNAQIVTA
+2887 GYKDNAQIVTS

-2938 LLNAQIVQNWPILRQ
+2938 LLNAQIIQNWPILRQ

>member
-29 EGRDYAKNTAAAM
+29 EGRDYAKNTAEAM

-255 SEYREKTDDYQS
+255 SEYGEKTEDYQS

-274 HKQEDAQNYLDARQE
+274 HKQEDAQNYLDARQK
-289 IEESEYSA
+289 IEESKYSA

-359 GLSGTPPDDAAQTD
+359 GLFGKTPDDAAQTD
-373 KEKRGEAMQAQFG
+373 KEKR
-386 GEENGGNVDLTH
+386 
-398 RPQVS
+398 
-403 YETMKAAGWGDYTEP
+403 
-418 GGVSTVLTTGYG
+418 
-430 APEDG
+430 
-435 FMAQMTPIREDGSVL
+435 
-450 TPEELDAYYD
+450 
-460 RVAEAVKG
+460 
-468 GKSVAE
+468 
-474 ADPDHLVLA
+474 
-483 SKQGTPKELEGEKQ
+483 
-497 WLDEYGEAL
+497 GEAL

-550 PYTAAASPISSKGEV
+550 PSTAAASPIPSKGEV

-758 QLALV
+758 QLTLV

-933 ARIQNRYQN
+933 SRIQNRYQN

-1039 AGVSTAATLLTG
+1039 AGVSTAATLMTG

-1080 NAAKQLAAVDT
+1080 NAAKHLAAVDT

-1142 AFIQNEFDEVVHDE
+1142 AFIQNEFDEVVNDE
-1156 FFEGLGA
+1156 FFEGMGA

-1345 ALAAQELS
+1345 ALTAQELS

-1413 RQARAAGIDSE
+1413 RQARVAGIDSE

-1450 EMEMDE
+1450 DMGMDE

-1502 QAAQAEQAAQNGQ
+1502 QDTQTEQAAQNGQ
-1515 AAQSAQAEPNVQ
+1515 AAQSARAEPNVQ

-1778 ALQGAKGAEKDQRK
+1778 ALQGANKTQADGGT
-1792 QYALEL
+1792 QYAITL
-1798 DRDSHYDYS
+1798 DESN
-1807 KPFAEQVEDWKN
+1807 W
-1819 GKIPKGDAL
+1819 
-1828 LVGRTP
+1828 
-1834 EILRQIGLSDVPMTF
+1834 PM
-1849 DQKHTDYAVNGTKA
+1849 VKA
-1863 DHQMSMEMIKQLPE
+1863 DRELVLSKDPKKWNDEIQAYIKKTIRKDGDMQIQTLE
-1877 LLKNPIAII
+1877 
-1886 GSETRASDSLV
+1886 GETL
-1897 AIIEATINGK
+1897 TIN
-1907 PVIAPITIQTTS
+1907 
-1919 EVNGIQIDAN
+1919 
-1929 HLASAYGKKNAVR
+1929 
-1942 LLENAI
+1942 
-1948 KKENA
+1948 
-1953 DSVGV
+1953 
-1958 YYLDKNRA
+1958 
-1966 SNLISDPRVQF
+1966 
-1977 PSVSEKT
+1977 EKSQW
-1984 GLIHSIFDAGSPVK
+1984 HAGSPVGYEK
-1998 RKYLEQT
+1998 RENNKVKLDEDLYRVKMNASAHLDEVAQVGTDRNPGKANVSDHNKHGSFAKDGWRYYNAIFEDYDGQRYLLKFSVAQGD
-2005 ETRQFKRWF
+2005 QGHVVYNIG
-2014 KDSKVVD
+2014 KVQEIEKSHSPSVYAPTGRVP
-2021 ENGAPLTMYHGTR
+2021 EGATGT
-2034 AENGDFH
+2034 
-2041 VFDYSKAVKKG
+2041 
-2052 GLGMKALGVG
+2052 
-2062 NYFTATRLSGNERY
+2062 SGNTSVAQSDTSVNLNDQKENHLSSVNAPTGRVPD
-2076 GSRVIEAYLSIKQPF
+2076 GATTDSRVS
-2091 EIYTGETFKEV
+2091 EV
-2102 VQNKM
+2102 RSS
-2107 GLDTKEMSYDA
+2107 GSTS
-2118 IQQAM
+2118 
-2123 KEHGYDG
+2123 
-2130 VIQRGKDGNVALAVT
+2130 VA
-2145 FSSEQIKSA
+2145 QSA
-2154 TDNVGLFAPE
+2154 TAV
-2164 NPDIRYALNLNQFGN
+2164 NPYDTQNGTEYALNLNQFGN

-2191 IRKDMGQNAG
+2191 IRKDMGQDAG

-2228 KEMWTADDVAQAAV
+2228 REMWTADDVAQAAV

-2315 APVMNWREQRQR
+2315 APVMNWREQRQK
-2327 AKTSLQYALMTDEQQ
+2327 AETSLQYALMTDEQR

-2355 APESIYDLYEAA
+2355 APESIYEAA

-2386 NPWGLPIEDW
+2386 NSWGLPIEDW

-2471 TFQMLEEGNDEP
+2471 TFQMLEEGNDKP

-2566 GREGRRAGKEA
+2566 SREDRRAGNEA

-2593 TDTGHSSSFDLNNN
+2593 ADTGHSSSFDLNNN

-2623 AMAMQLGDRPFWEQC
+2623 AMAMQMGDRPFWEQC
-2638 YAEEMWVLEELD
+2638 YAEEMRVLEELD

-2690 EDNVLINGINYV
+2690 EDNVLINGINYA
-2702 RGRSRAADL
+2702 RGRSRAVDL
-2711 VITSLMPFLKT
+2711 VISVLMPFLKT

-2799 RLSAIEKSNGKSYG
+2799 RLSAIQKSSGKSYG

-2854 VALALD
+2854 VALGAD
-2860 VTKAMAAASLDQL
+2860 VAKAMAAASLDQL
-2873 CDNSMLQGVSGIFR
+2873 CDNSMLQGVSSIFR
-2887 GYKDNAQIVTA
+2887 GYKDNAQIVSA
-2898 VLEGMAENTASRLT
+2898 VLDGMAENTASRLT

-2938 LLNAQIVQNWPILRQ
+2938 LLNAQIIQNWPILRQ

-3010 AYSTGETSF
+3010 AYSTGDTSF

>member
-29 EGRDYAKNTAAAM
+29 EGRDYAKNTAAAI

-82 MAPGNPKADTGYNDI
+82 MTPGNAKHDLGYNDI

-211 IADDDLRAKG
+211 IADDDLRTKG

-359 GLSGTPPDDAAQTD
+359 GLFGKTPDDAAQTD
-373 KEKRGEAMQAQFG
+373 KEKRGEA
-386 GEENGGNVDLTH
+386 T
-398 RPQVS
+398 
-403 YETMKAAGWGDYTEP
+403 
-418 GGVSTVLTTGYG
+418 
-430 APEDG
+430 
-435 FMAQMTPIREDGSVL
+435 
-450 TPEELDAYYD
+450 
-460 RVAEAVKG
+460 
-468 GKSVAE
+468 
-474 ADPDHLVLA
+474 
-483 SKQGTPKELEGEKQ
+483 
-497 WLDEYGEAL
+497 

-544 EEWVSH
+544 EEWKTATPSVSS
-550 PYTAAASPISSKGEV
+550 ADNLRRFASSESATG
-565 GDSAAGQSG
+565 GDDAGKSLKEGGDACTDEADAEIQ
-574 KKEAQTVG
+574 KMEAQTVG

-758 QLALV
+758 QLTLV

-795 GKNAVSPFEA
+795 GKNSVSPFEA

-926 GMVTRNA
+926 VMVTRNA
-933 ARIQNRYQN
+933 SRIQNRYQN

-1026 FGRVESMTYNAVS
+1026 FGRVTSMTYNAVS

-1091 GIECAVNIGTRDKII
+1091 GIGCAANIGTTDKII

-1173 YRKLDAGEE
+1173 YRKLDDGEE

-1444 GLSDAQ
+1444 GLSGAQ
-1450 EMEMDE
+1450 EMGMDE

-1481 RLSNPEAYSTQEEA
+1481 RLSNPEAYSSQEEA

-1502 QAAQAEQAAQNGQ
+1502 QDTQTEQAAQNGQ

-1540 AQTEQIVQSA
+1540 
-1550 PQNAQTE
+1550 AQTE

-1648 SVEGSRGYEA
+1648 SVEGRGGYEA

-1929 HLASAYGKKNAVR
+1929 HLASAYGKKNVVR

-2091 EIYTGETFKEV
+2091 EMYTGETFKEA

-2154 TDNVGLFAPE
+2154 TDNVGLFATE
-2164 NPDIRYALNLNQFGN
+2164 NPDIRYALNLNQFGDK
-2179 ERTRAADNLYDE
+2179 RTRAADNLYDE
-2191 IRKDMGQNAG
+2191 IRKDMGQDAG

-2220 DLIAELST
+2220 NLIAELST
-2228 KEMWTADDVAQAAV
+2228 REMWTADDVAQAAV

-2294 RANAINRKRGLTDG
+2294 RANAVNRKRGLTDG

-2315 APVMNWREQRQR
+2315 APVMNWREQRQK

-2566 GREGRRAGKEA
+2566 SREGRRAGNEA

-2612 NAFMQTYHDFI
+2612 NLFMQTYHDFI

-2638 YAEEMWVLEELD
+2638 YAEEMQVLEDLN
-2650 TKAEELRRTED
+2650 TKVEELRRTED
-2661 GNEEVV
+2661 GSEEVV

-2711 VITSLMPFLKT
+2711 VISSLMPFLKT

-2799 RLSAIEKSNGKSYG
+2799 RLSAIQKSSGKSYG

-2842 QTIADHADSEDG
+2842 QTIAAHADSEDG
-2854 VALALD
+2854 VALGAD
-2860 VTKAMAAASLDQL
+2860 VAKAMAAASLDQL
-2873 CDNSMLQGVSGIFR
+2873 CDNSMLQGVSSIFR
-2887 GYKDNAQIVTA
+2887 GYKDNAQIVTS
-2898 VLEGMAENTASRLT
+2898 VLDGMAENTASRLT

-2938 LLNAQIVQNWPILRQ
+2938 LLNAQIIQNWPILRQ

-2959 TITGEDMLQT
+2959 TIMGEDMLQT

>member
-274 HKQEDAQNYLDARQE
+274 HKQEDAQNYLDARQK
-289 IEESEYSA
+289 IEESKYSA

-359 GLSGTPPDDAAQTD
+359 GLFGKTPDDAAQTD
-373 KEKRGEAMQAQFG
+373 KEKRGE
-386 GEENGGNVDLTH
+386 E
-398 RPQVS
+398 
-403 YETMKAAGWGDYTEP
+403 
-418 GGVSTVLTTGYG
+418 
-430 APEDG
+430 
-435 FMAQMTPIREDGSVL
+435 
-450 TPEELDAYYD
+450 
-460 RVAEAVKG
+460 
-468 GKSVAE
+468 
-474 ADPDHLVLA
+474 
-483 SKQGTPKELEGEKQ
+483 
-497 WLDEYGEAL
+497 L

-544 EEWVSH
+544 EEWKTATPSVSS
-550 PYTAAASPISSKGEV
+550 ADNLRRFASSESATG
-565 GDSAAGQSG
+565 GDDAGKSLKEGGDACTDEADAEIQ
-574 KKEAQTVG
+574 KMEAQTVG

-636 EMVTYGSIAA
+636 EMVTYGSIAS

-687 AGTLGGDTELPLME
+687 AGTLGGDAELPLME

-758 QLALV
+758 QLTLV

-926 GMVTRNA
+926 IMVTRNA
-933 ARIQNRYQN
+933 SRIQNRYQN

-1026 FGRVESMTYNAVS
+1026 FGRVTSMTYNAVS

-1080 NAAKQLAAVDT
+1080 NAAKHLAAVDT

-1173 YRKLDAGEE
+1173 YRKLDAGED

-1195 LNPQNLDVKG
+1195 LNPKNLDVKG

-1254 QQVIKEVT
+1254 QQVIKEVA

-1413 RQARAAGIDSE
+1413 RQARAARIDSE

-1450 EMEMDE
+1450 EMGMDE
-1456 DTIAQLMARTD
+1456 DNIAQMMARTD

-1502 QAAQAEQAAQNGQ
+1502 QDTQTEQAAQNGQ

-1648 SVEGSRGYEA
+1648 SVERRGGYEA

-1778 ALQGAKGAEKDQRK
+1778 ALQGAKKTQADGGT
-1792 QYALEL
+1792 QYAITLDESNWPMVKADRDFVLSDDPKQWGRQIRDYIRDEVRKHGEMRIKTLDGDEIILDAKSQGKAKDWLLSATDENNRVRKNASAHLDEVVEVSVDNDKNRPNVPDEKSKHVWSKDGWRYRNAVFEDYNGKRYLLEL
-1798 DRDSHYDYS
+1798 
-1807 KPFAEQVEDWKN
+1807 
-1819 GKIPKGDAL
+1819 
-1828 LVGRTP
+1828 
-1834 EILRQIGLSDVPMTF
+1834 
-1849 DQKHTDYAVNGTKA
+1849 
-1863 DHQMSMEMIKQLPE
+1863 
-1877 LLKNPIAII
+1877 
-1886 GSETRASDSLV
+1886 
-1897 AIIEATINGK
+1897 
-1907 PVIAPITIQTTS
+1907 
-1919 EVNGIQIDAN
+1919 
-1929 HLASAYGKKNAVR
+1929 
-1942 LLENAI
+1942 
-1948 KKENA
+1948 
-1953 DSVGV
+1953 SVGV
-1958 YYLDKNRA
+1958 DGDNRTIYNIGNVEEIEKKNQSTVNA
-1966 SNLISDPRVQF
+1966 QPGRV
-1977 PSVSEKT
+1977 PGGPAK
-1984 GLIHSIFDAGSPVK
+1984 
-1998 RKYLEQT
+1998 T
-2005 ETRQFKRWF
+2005 ETV
-2014 KDSKVVD
+2014 S
-2021 ENGAPLTMYHGTR
+2021 PLRSVGSSDTSVAQSET
-2034 AENGDFH
+2034 
-2041 VFDYSKAVKKG
+2041 AV
-2052 GLGMKALGVG
+2052 
-2062 NYFTATRLSGNERY
+2062 NPHDT
-2076 GSRVIEAYLSIKQPF
+2076 
-2091 EIYTGETFKEV
+2091 
-2102 VQNKM
+2102 QNR
-2107 GLDTKEMSYDA
+2107 TE
-2118 IQQAM
+2118 
-2123 KEHGYDG
+2123 
-2130 VIQRGKDGNVALAVT
+2130 
-2145 FSSEQIKSA
+2145 
-2154 TDNVGLFAPE
+2154 
-2164 NPDIRYALNLNQFGN
+2164 YALNLNQFGDK
-2179 ERTRAADNLYDE
+2179 RTRAADNLYDE
-2191 IRKDMGQNAG
+2191 IRKDMGQDAG

-2228 KEMWTADDVAQAAV
+2228 REMWTADDVAQAAV

-2355 APESIYDLYEAA
+2355 VPERIYDLYEAA

-2471 TFQMLEEGNDEP
+2471 TFQLLEEGNDEP

-2566 GREGRRAGKEA
+2566 SREGRRAGNEA

-2638 YAEEMWVLEELD
+2638 YAEEMRVLEELD

-2746 LIDSKTNNGLGFDQ
+2746 LIDAKTNNGLGFDQ

-2799 RLSAIEKSNGKSYG
+2799 RLSAIQKSSGKSYG

-2854 VALALD
+2854 VALGAD
-2860 VTKAMAAASLDQL
+2860 VAKAMAAASLDQL
-2873 CDNSMLQGVSGIFR
+2873 CDNSMLQGVSSIFR

-2898 VLEGMAENTASRLT
+2898 VLDGMAENTASRLT

-2938 LLNAQIVQNWPILRQ
+2938 LLNAQIIQNWPILRQ

-2959 TITGEDMLQT
+2959 TLTGEDMLQT

-2975 KDKQNAALHFLNS
+2975 KDKKNAALHFLNS

-2995 GSETQ
+2995 GSETR

>member
-1 MARLGLG
+1 MEDGNSF
-8 RKREEEEQA
+8 
-17 RQAMSEQEAAVV
+17 RQLCSNNLLATASSESATGGDDAGKSLKEGGDACTDEA
-29 EGRDYAKNTAAAM
+29 
-42 QATKHHVVA
+42 
-51 EHPTNPFE
+51 
-59 QTAKKTDA
+59 
-67 QIIADYDAEMAARDG
+67 DAE
-82 MAPGNPKADTGYNDI
+82 I
-97 SVDFSSIK
+97 
-105 SNEQAAY
+105 
-112 FASTLH
+112 
-118 DETTKA
+118 
-124 EFLKDWAKYSKQD
+124 
-137 SETVLSGAEDLLG
+137 
-150 TRLFAQ
+150 
-156 PVSETGKNKAKEA
+156 
-169 ALAKTRTDAM
+169 
-179 QELSGLNLMGFD
+179 
-191 GQSINVN
+191 
-198 TADPATVVRGINS
+198 
-211 IADDDLRAKG
+211 
-221 QKLYKTLTE
+221 QK
-230 TPGSRFYG
+230 
-238 ESTDGVGDF
+238 
-247 LESANLTK
+247 
-255 SEYREKTDDYQS
+255 
-267 LFYGDGA
+267 
-274 HKQEDAQNYLDARQE
+274 
-289 IEESEYSA
+289 
-297 YAKAQL
+297 
-303 TAALDKAYQ
+303 
-312 GITGTATPSA
+312 
-322 SADDTAIEADDRE
+322 
-335 QETEEGEKRGF
+335 
-346 LAKAGDGLSQFVS
+346 
-359 GLSGTPPDDAAQTD
+359 
-373 KEKRGEAMQAQFG
+373 M
-386 GEENGGNVDLTH
+386 
-398 RPQVS
+398 
-403 YETMKAAGWGDYTEP
+403 
-418 GGVSTVLTTGYG
+418 
-430 APEDG
+430 
-435 FMAQMTPIREDGSVL
+435 
-450 TPEELDAYYD
+450 
-460 RVAEAVKG
+460 
-468 GKSVAE
+468 
-474 ADPDHLVLA
+474 
-483 SKQGTPKELEGEKQ
+483 
-497 WLDEYGEAL
+497 
-506 HEAQA
+506 
-511 AYYDETPK
+511 
-519 EVQGPVQQK
+519 
-528 EMTPEEKIVSQ
+528 
-539 GGMSF
+539 
-544 EEWVSH
+544 
-550 PYTAAASPISSKGEV
+550 
-565 GDSAAGQSG
+565 
-574 KKEAQTVG
+574 EAQTVG

-656 AMQSDSFPA
+656 AMQSDSFPV

-732 RAREEENAQALSDA
+732 RAHEEENAQALSDA

-758 QLALV
+758 QLTLV

-1026 FGRVESMTYNAVS
+1026 FGRVTSMTYNAVS

-1080 NAAKQLAAVDT
+1080 NAAKQLAAVNT
-1091 GIECAVNIGTRDKII
+1091 GIDCAANIGTTDKII

-1402 QEAARE
+1402 REAARE

-1413 RQARAAGIDSE
+1413 RQARVAGIDSE

-1450 EMEMDE
+1450 DMGMDE
-1456 DTIAQLMARTD
+1456 DTIAQLIARTD

-1502 QAAQAEQAAQNGQ
+1502 QDTQTEQAAQNGQ

-1540 AQTEQIVQSA
+1540 AQTEQIMQSA

-1665 AAYHGNRADMQH
+1665 AAYHGNTADMQH

-1697 TETDVQKELVTRAT
+1697 TETDVQKEL
-1711 EKVIEQLAGWT
+1711 
-1722 KTGGETQIY
+1722 
-1731 DLLGE
+1731 
-1736 KQRFGVRLYNQLT
+1736 
-1749 QFIAKRKAKKNGT
+1749 
-1762 LEAYN
+1762 
-1767 ELVRARDALKE
+1767 
-1778 ALQGAKGAEKDQRK
+1778 
-1792 QYALEL
+1792 
-1798 DRDSHYDYS
+1798 
-1807 KPFAEQVEDWKN
+1807 
-1819 GKIPKGDAL
+1819 
-1828 LVGRTP
+1828 
-1834 EILRQIGLSDVPMTF
+1834 
-1849 DQKHTDYAVNGTKA
+1849 
-1863 DHQMSMEMIKQLPE
+1863 
-1877 LLKNPIAII
+1877 
-1886 GSETRASDSLV
+1886 
-1897 AIIEATINGK
+1897 
-1907 PVIAPITIQTTS
+1907 AP
-1919 EVNGIQIDAN
+1919 
-1929 HLASAYGKKNAVR
+1929 
-1942 LLENAI
+1942 
-1948 KKENA
+1948 
-1953 DSVGV
+1953 
-1958 YYLDKNRA
+1958 
-1966 SNLISDPRVQF
+1966 
-1977 PSVSEKT
+1977 
-1984 GLIHSIFDAGSPVK
+1984 
-1998 RKYLEQT
+1998 
-2005 ETRQFKRWF
+2005 
-2014 KDSKVVD
+2014 
-2021 ENGAPLTMYHGTR
+2021 
-2034 AENGDFH
+2034 
-2041 VFDYSKAVKKG
+2041 
-2052 GLGMKALGVG
+2052 
-2062 NYFTATRLSGNERY
+2062 
-2076 GSRVIEAYLSIKQPF
+2076 
-2091 EIYTGETFKEV
+2091 
-2102 VQNKM
+2102 
-2107 GLDTKEMSYDA
+2107 
-2118 IQQAM
+2118 
-2123 KEHGYDG
+2123 
-2130 VIQRGKDGNVALAVT
+2130 
-2145 FSSEQIKSA
+2145 
-2154 TDNVGLFAPE
+2154 
-2164 NPDIRYALNLNQFGN
+2164 
-2179 ERTRAADNLYDE
+2179 
-2191 IRKDMGQNAG
+2191 
-2201 INRRQVE
+2201 
-2208 EANRQYE
+2208 
-2215 TRGAE
+2215 
-2220 DLIAELST
+2220 
-2228 KEMWTADDVAQAAV
+2228 
-2242 LRKRAEN
+2242 
-2249 EGHLMQAAMM
+2249 
-2259 EQMYRE
+2259 
-2265 RMTRAGAALQA
+2265 
-2276 GSIYKKLT
+2276 
-2284 ASGAMAESLD
+2284 
-2294 RANAINRKRGLTDG
+2294 
-2308 MIPMGDS
+2308 
-2315 APVMNWREQRQR
+2315 
-2327 AKTSLQYALMTDEQQ
+2327 
-2342 QTAQDYERIIFKQ
+2342 
-2355 APESIYDLYEAA
+2355 
-2367 YETQKAAEK
+2367 
-2376 KLHVEQISRD
+2376 
-2386 NPWGLPIEDW
+2386 
-2396 KMELIDRYKLRGTK
+2396 
-2410 LPGYDYFKASKK
+2410 
-2422 ERMLAAILA
+2422 
-2431 TRSNERGHGL
+2431 
-2441 LTLCQQLEF
+2441 
-2450 MDAGYAVVTEADLN
+2450 
-2464 YITGEMA
+2464 
-2471 TFQMLEEGNDEP
+2471 
-2483 QTPEGKTA
+2483 
-2491 IQRIYSAQANTMP
+2491 
-2504 NSLWGKWNNYGY
+2504 
-2516 DSMLSSPKTWN
+2516 
-2527 KNVMS
+2527 
-2532 NILTRPLE
+2532 
-2540 LTSEKIAEFAD
+2540 
-2551 KQIAKKTGNRTTAMP
+2551 
-2566 GREGRRAGKEA
+2566 
-2577 FAEEIANTLT
+2577 
-2587 DYLIRG
+2587 
-2593 TDTGHSSSFDLNNN
+2593 
-2607 RRTYD
+2607 
-2612 NAFMQTYHDFI
+2612 
-2623 AMAMQLGDRPFWEQC
+2623 
-2638 YAEEMWVLEELD
+2638 
-2650 TKAEELRRTED
+2650 
-2661 GNEEVV
+2661 
-2667 LRKMNQKEREEEAAR
+2667 AR
-2682 RATERVFQ
+2682 R
-2690 EDNVLINGINYV
+2690 
-2702 RGRSRAADL
+2702 
-2711 VITSLMPFLKT
+2711 
-2722 PTNVAIRAMQ
+2722 
-2732 YSPMG
+2732 
-2737 LAYTVVKNG
+2737 
-2746 LIDSKTNNGLGFDQ
+2746 
-2760 RKFVMNLGRGLTGT
+2760 
-2774 GLMVAGMA
+2774 
-2782 MANAGLIK
+2782 
-2790 PGREDEDDS
+2790 
-2799 RLSAIEKSNGKSYG
+2799 
-2813 MYFDVFGTEIPV
+2813 
-2825 DFAFP
+2825 
-2830 AVSPMIIGAEVA
+2830 
-2842 QTIADHADSEDG
+2842 
-2854 VALALD
+2854 
-2860 VTKAMAAASLDQL
+2860 
-2873 CDNSMLQGVSGIFR
+2873 
-2887 GYKDNAQIVTA
+2887 
-2898 VLEGMAENTASRLT
+2898 
-2912 PASIRAVAKYTDPYV
+2912 
-2927 RDTKSQNGIRE
+2927 
-2938 LLNAQIVQNWPILRQ
+2938 
-2953 TLPKAQ
+2953 
-2959 TITGEDMLQT
+2959 
-2969 GANSWG
+2969 
-2975 KDKQNAALHFLNS
+2975 
-2988 FITPWTA
+2988 
-2995 GSETQ
+2995 
-3000 DEKLDELVEL
+3000 
-3010 AYSTGETSF
+3010 
-3019 LPGTL
+3019 
-3024 VDGNKYSVT
+3024 
-3033 INKTLAKALKI
+3033 
-3044 GRVGVGQYESVTLH
+3044 
-3058 LTDEEK
+3058 
-3064 RWANSAYADALW
+3064 
-3076 NGSGRDV
+3076 
-3083 TGLRKLMDSRK
+3083 
-3094 WQRMN
+3094 
-3099 DEAKMTAVKE
+3099 
-3109 EAAKA
+3109 
-3114 KKAVLEEMVRRR
+3114 RR

>member
-8 RKREEEEQA
+8 RKREEEEQV

-156 PVSETGKNKAKEA
+156 PVSETGKNKVKEA

-255 SEYREKTDDYQS
+255 SEYREKTEDYQS

-359 GLSGTPPDDAAQTD
+359 GLFGKTPDDAAQTD
-373 KEKRGEAMQAQFG
+373 KEKR
-386 GEENGGNVDLTH
+386 
-398 RPQVS
+398 
-403 YETMKAAGWGDYTEP
+403 
-418 GGVSTVLTTGYG
+418 
-430 APEDG
+430 
-435 FMAQMTPIREDGSVL
+435 
-450 TPEELDAYYD
+450 
-460 RVAEAVKG
+460 
-468 GKSVAE
+468 
-474 ADPDHLVLA
+474 
-483 SKQGTPKELEGEKQ
+483 
-497 WLDEYGEAL
+497 GEAL

-550 PYTAAASPISSKGEV
+550 PSTAAASPIPSKGEV

-687 AGTLGGDTELPLME
+687 AGTLGGDAELPLME

-758 QLALV
+758 QLTLV
-763 RENAQVD
+763 RENAQAD

-926 GMVTRNA
+926 IMVTRNA
-933 ARIQNRYQN
+933 SRIQNRYQN

-1026 FGRVESMTYNAVS
+1026 FGRVTSMTYNAVS
-1039 AGVSTAATLLTG
+1039 AGVSTAATWMTG

-1080 NAAKQLAAVDT
+1080 NAAKHLAAVDT

-1142 AFIQNEFDEVVHDE
+1142 AFIQNEFDEVVNDE
-1156 FFEGLGA
+1156 FFEGMGA

-1402 QEAARE
+1402 REAARE

-1413 RQARAAGIDSE
+1413 RQARVAGIDSE

-1450 EMEMDE
+1450 DMGMDE

-1502 QAAQAEQAAQNGQ
+1502 QDTQTEQAAQNGQ
-1515 AAQSAQAEPNVQ
+1515 AAQSARAEPNVQ

-1778 ALQGAKGAEKDQRK
+1778 ALQGANKTQADGGT
-1792 QYALEL
+1792 QYAITL
-1798 DRDSHYDYS
+1798 DESN
-1807 KPFAEQVEDWKN
+1807 W
-1819 GKIPKGDAL
+1819 
-1828 LVGRTP
+1828 
-1834 EILRQIGLSDVPMTF
+1834 PM
-1849 DQKHTDYAVNGTKA
+1849 VKA
-1863 DHQMSMEMIKQLPE
+1863 DRELVLSKDPKKWNDEIQAYIKKTIRKDGDMQIQTLE
-1877 LLKNPIAII
+1877 
-1886 GSETRASDSLV
+1886 GETL
-1897 AIIEATINGK
+1897 TIN
-1907 PVIAPITIQTTS
+1907 
-1919 EVNGIQIDAN
+1919 
-1929 HLASAYGKKNAVR
+1929 
-1942 LLENAI
+1942 
-1948 KKENA
+1948 
-1953 DSVGV
+1953 
-1958 YYLDKNRA
+1958 
-1966 SNLISDPRVQF
+1966 
-1977 PSVSEKT
+1977 EKSQW
-1984 GLIHSIFDAGSPVK
+1984 HAGSPVGYEK
-1998 RKYLEQT
+1998 RENNKVKLDEDLYRVKMNASAHLDEVAQVGTDRNPGKANVSDHNKHGSFAKDGWRYYNAIFEDYDGQRYLLKFSVAQGD
-2005 ETRQFKRWF
+2005 QGHVVYNIG
-2014 KDSKVVD
+2014 KVQEIEKSHSPSVYAPTGRVP
-2021 ENGAPLTMYHGTR
+2021 EGATGT
-2034 AENGDFH
+2034 
-2041 VFDYSKAVKKG
+2041 
-2052 GLGMKALGVG
+2052 
-2062 NYFTATRLSGNERY
+2062 SGNTSVAQSDTSVNLNDQKENHLSSVNAPTGRVPD
-2076 GSRVIEAYLSIKQPF
+2076 GATTDSRVS
-2091 EIYTGETFKEV
+2091 EV
-2102 VQNKM
+2102 RSS
-2107 GLDTKEMSYDA
+2107 GSTS
-2118 IQQAM
+2118 
-2123 KEHGYDG
+2123 
-2130 VIQRGKDGNVALAVT
+2130 VA
-2145 FSSEQIKSA
+2145 QSA
-2154 TDNVGLFAPE
+2154 TAV
-2164 NPDIRYALNLNQFGN
+2164 NPYDTQNGTEYALNLNQFGN

-2228 KEMWTADDVAQAAV
+2228 REMWTADDVAQAAV

-2355 APESIYDLYEAA
+2355 VPESIYDLYEAA

-2566 GREGRRAGKEA
+2566 SREDRRAGNEA

-2638 YAEEMWVLEELD
+2638 YAEEMRVLEELD

-2702 RGRSRAADL
+2702 RGRRRAVDL
-2711 VITSLMPFLKT
+2711 VIATLMPFLKT

-2760 RKFVMNLGRGLTGT
+2760 RKFVMNLGRGMTGT

-2799 RLSAIEKSNGKSYG
+2799 RLSAIQKSSGKSYG

-2873 CDNSMLQGVSGIFR
+2873 CDNSMLQGVSSIFR

-2898 VLEGMAENTASRLT
+2898 VLDGMAENTASRLT

-2938 LLNAQIVQNWPILRQ
+2938 LLNAQIIQNWPILRQ

-2975 KDKQNAALHFLNS
+2975 KDQQNAALHFLNS
-2988 FITPWTA
+2988 FIAPWTA
-2995 GSETQ
+2995 GSETR

>member
-29 EGRDYAKNTAAAM
+29 EGRDYAKNTAAAI

-118 DETTKA
+118 GETTKA

-346 LAKAGDGLSQFVS
+346 LVKAGDGLSQFVS
-359 GLSGTPPDDAAQTD
+359 GLFGKTPDDAAQTD
-373 KEKRGEAMQAQFG
+373 KEKRGEAM
-386 GEENGGNVDLTH
+386 
-398 RPQVS
+398 
-403 YETMKAAGWGDYTEP
+403 
-418 GGVSTVLTTGYG
+418 
-430 APEDG
+430 
-435 FMAQMTPIREDGSVL
+435 
-450 TPEELDAYYD
+450 
-460 RVAEAVKG
+460 
-468 GKSVAE
+468 
-474 ADPDHLVLA
+474 
-483 SKQGTPKELEGEKQ
+483 
-497 WLDEYGEAL
+497 

-544 EEWVSH
+544 EEWKTATPSVSS
-550 PYTAAASPISSKGEV
+550 ADNLRRFASSESATG
-565 GDSAAGQSG
+565 GDDAGKSLKEGGDASTDEADAEIQ
-574 KKEAQTVG
+574 KMEAQTVG

-758 QLALV
+758 QLTLV

-942 EYGAYGRTQ
+942 EYGAYGWTQ

-1026 FGRVESMTYNAVS
+1026 FGRVTSMTYNAVS

-1080 NAAKQLAAVDT
+1080 NAAKQLAAVNT
-1091 GIECAVNIGTRDKII
+1091 GIVCAANIGTTDKII

-1413 RQARAAGIDSE
+1413 RQARAARIDSE

-1450 EMEMDE
+1450 EMGMDE

-1502 QAAQAEQAAQNGQ
+1502 Q
-1515 AAQSAQAEPNVQ
+1515 
-1527 IAPNAQDAQTMQA
+1527 DT
-1540 AQTEQIVQSA
+1540 
-1550 PQNAQTE
+1550 QTE

-1648 SVEGSRGYEA
+1648 SVEGRGGYEA

-1778 ALQGAKGAEKDQRK
+1778 VLQGAKKTQADGGT
-1792 QYALEL
+1792 QYAITLDESNWPMVKADRDFVLSDDPKQWGRQIRDYIRNEVRKHGEMRIKTLDGDEIILDAKSQGKAKDWLLSATDENNRVRKNASAHLDEVVEVSVDNDKNRPNVPDEKSKHVWSKDGWRYRNAVFEDYNGKRYLLEL
-1798 DRDSHYDYS
+1798 
-1807 KPFAEQVEDWKN
+1807 
-1819 GKIPKGDAL
+1819 
-1828 LVGRTP
+1828 
-1834 EILRQIGLSDVPMTF
+1834 
-1849 DQKHTDYAVNGTKA
+1849 
-1863 DHQMSMEMIKQLPE
+1863 
-1877 LLKNPIAII
+1877 
-1886 GSETRASDSLV
+1886 
-1897 AIIEATINGK
+1897 
-1907 PVIAPITIQTTS
+1907 
-1919 EVNGIQIDAN
+1919 
-1929 HLASAYGKKNAVR
+1929 
-1942 LLENAI
+1942 
-1948 KKENA
+1948 
-1953 DSVGV
+1953 SVGV
-1958 YYLDKNRA
+1958 DGDNRTIYNIGNVEEIEKKNQSTVNA
-1966 SNLISDPRVQF
+1966 QPGRV
-1977 PSVSEKT
+1977 PGGPAK
-1984 GLIHSIFDAGSPVK
+1984 
-1998 RKYLEQT
+1998 T
-2005 ETRQFKRWF
+2005 ETV
-2014 KDSKVVD
+2014 S
-2021 ENGAPLTMYHGTR
+2021 PLRSVGSSDTSVAQSET
-2034 AENGDFH
+2034 
-2041 VFDYSKAVKKG
+2041 AV
-2052 GLGMKALGVG
+2052 
-2062 NYFTATRLSGNERY
+2062 NPHDT
-2076 GSRVIEAYLSIKQPF
+2076 
-2091 EIYTGETFKEV
+2091 
-2102 VQNKM
+2102 QNR
-2107 GLDTKEMSYDA
+2107 TE
-2118 IQQAM
+2118 
-2123 KEHGYDG
+2123 
-2130 VIQRGKDGNVALAVT
+2130 
-2145 FSSEQIKSA
+2145 
-2154 TDNVGLFAPE
+2154 
-2164 NPDIRYALNLNQFGN
+2164 YALNLNQFGDK
-2179 ERTRAADNLYDE
+2179 RTRAADNLYDE
-2191 IRKDMGQNAG
+2191 IRKDMGQDAG

-2228 KEMWTADDVAQAAV
+2228 REMWTADDVAQAAV

-2315 APVMNWREQRQR
+2315 APVMNWREQRQQ

-2566 GREGRRAGKEA
+2566 SREGRRAGNEA

-2612 NAFMQTYHDFI
+2612 NLFMQTYHDFI

-2638 YAEEMWVLEELD
+2638 YAEEMRVLEELN

-2690 EDNVLINGINYV
+2690 EDNVLINGINHV
-2702 RGRSRAADL
+2702 RGRKRAVDL
-2711 VITSLMPFLKT
+2711 VIATLMPFLKT

-2799 RLSAIEKSNGKSYG
+2799 RLSAIQKSSGKSYG

-2842 QTIADHADSEDG
+2842 QTIAAHADSEDG
-2854 VALALD
+2854 VALGAD
-2860 VTKAMAAASLDQL
+2860 VAKAMAAASLDQL
-2873 CDNSMLQGVSGIFR
+2873 CDNSMLQGVSSIFR

-2898 VLEGMAENTASRLT
+2898 VLDGMAENTASRLT

-2938 LLNAQIVQNWPILRQ
+2938 LLNAQIIQNWPILRQ

>member
-156 PVSETGKNKAKEA
+156 PVSETGKNKVKEA

-335 QETEEGEKRGF
+335 QETEEGEKSGF

-359 GLSGTPPDDAAQTD
+359 GLFGKTPDDAAQTD
-373 KEKRGEAMQAQFG
+373 KEKR
-386 GEENGGNVDLTH
+386 
-398 RPQVS
+398 
-403 YETMKAAGWGDYTEP
+403 
-418 GGVSTVLTTGYG
+418 
-430 APEDG
+430 
-435 FMAQMTPIREDGSVL
+435 
-450 TPEELDAYYD
+450 
-460 RVAEAVKG
+460 
-468 GKSVAE
+468 
-474 ADPDHLVLA
+474 
-483 SKQGTPKELEGEKQ
+483 
-497 WLDEYGEAL
+497 GEAL

-528 EMTPEEKIVSQ
+528 EMTPEEKIISQ

-544 EEWVSH
+544 EEWKTATPSVSS
-550 PYTAAASPISSKGEV
+550 ADNLRRFASSESATG
-565 GDSAAGQSG
+565 GDDAGKSLKEGGDACTDEADAEIQ
-574 KKEAQTVG
+574 KMEAQTVG

-707 EQAMDELESIY
+707 KQAMDELESIY

-758 QLALV
+758 QLTLV
-763 RENAQVD
+763 RENAQAD

-926 GMVTRNA
+926 IMVTRNA
-933 ARIQNRYQN
+933 SRIQNRYQN

-1080 NAAKQLAAVDT
+1080 NAAKHLAAVDT

-1195 LNPQNLDVKG
+1195 LNPQNLDVKV

-1450 EMEMDE
+1450 EMGMDE

-1502 QAAQAEQAAQNGQ
+1502 QDTQTEQAAQNGQ

-1658 YKEAAMQ
+1658 YKQAAMQ

-1778 ALQGAKGAEKDQRK
+1778 ALQGANKTQADGGT
-1792 QYALEL
+1792 QYAITL
-1798 DRDSHYDYS
+1798 DESN
-1807 KPFAEQVEDWKN
+1807 W
-1819 GKIPKGDAL
+1819 
-1828 LVGRTP
+1828 
-1834 EILRQIGLSDVPMTF
+1834 PM
-1849 DQKHTDYAVNGTKA
+1849 VKA
-1863 DHQMSMEMIKQLPE
+1863 DRELVLSKAPKKWNDEIQAYIKKTIRKDGDMQIQTLE
-1877 LLKNPIAII
+1877 
-1886 GSETRASDSLV
+1886 GETL
-1897 AIIEATINGK
+1897 TIN
-1907 PVIAPITIQTTS
+1907 
-1919 EVNGIQIDAN
+1919 
-1929 HLASAYGKKNAVR
+1929 
-1942 LLENAI
+1942 
-1948 KKENA
+1948 
-1953 DSVGV
+1953 
-1958 YYLDKNRA
+1958 
-1966 SNLISDPRVQF
+1966 
-1977 PSVSEKT
+1977 EKSQW
-1984 GLIHSIFDAGSPVK
+1984 HAGSPVGYEK
-1998 RKYLEQT
+1998 RENNKVKLDEDLYRVKMNASAHLDEVAQVGTDRNPGKANVSDHNKHGSFAKDGWRYYNAIFEDYDGQRYLLKFSVAQGD
-2005 ETRQFKRWF
+2005 QGHVVYNIG
-2014 KDSKVVD
+2014 KVQEIEKSHSPSVYAPTGRVP
-2021 ENGAPLTMYHGTR
+2021 EGATGT
-2034 AENGDFH
+2034 
-2041 VFDYSKAVKKG
+2041 
-2052 GLGMKALGVG
+2052 
-2062 NYFTATRLSGNERY
+2062 SGNTSVAQSDTSVNLNDQKENHLSSVNAPTGRVPD
-2076 GSRVIEAYLSIKQPF
+2076 GATTDSRVS
-2091 EIYTGETFKEV
+2091 EV
-2102 VQNKM
+2102 RSS
-2107 GLDTKEMSYDA
+2107 GSTS
-2118 IQQAM
+2118 
-2123 KEHGYDG
+2123 
-2130 VIQRGKDGNVALAVT
+2130 VA
-2145 FSSEQIKSA
+2145 QSA
-2154 TDNVGLFAPE
+2154 TAV
-2164 NPDIRYALNLNQFGN
+2164 NPYDTQNGTEYALNLNQFGN

-2228 KEMWTADDVAQAAV
+2228 REMWTADDVAQAAV

-2249 EGHLMQAAMM
+2249 EGHLMQAAMT

-2294 RANAINRKRGLTDG
+2294 RANAVNRKRGLTDG

-2504 NSLWGKWNNYGY
+2504 NSLWGKWNHYGY

-2566 GREGRRAGKEA
+2566 SREGRRAGNEA

-2638 YAEEMWVLEELD
+2638 YAEEMRVLEELD

-2746 LIDSKTNNGLGFDQ
+2746 LIDAKTNNGLGFDQ

-2782 MANAGLIK
+2782 LSGAGLIK

-2799 RLSAIEKSNGKSYG
+2799 RLSAIQKSSGKSYG

-2842 QTIADHADSEDG
+2842 QTIAAHADSEDG

-2873 CDNSMLQGVSGIFR
+2873 CDNSMLQGVSSIFR
-2887 GYKDNAQIVTA
+2887 GYKDNAQIVTS
-2898 VLEGMAENTASRLT
+2898 VLEGMTENTASRLT

-2938 LLNAQIVQNWPILRQ
+2938 LLNAQIIQNWPILRQ

-2959 TITGEDMLQT
+2959 TLTGEDMLQT

-2975 KDKQNAALHFLNS
+2975 KDQQNAALHFLNS

-2995 GSETQ
+2995 GSETR

-3033 INKTLAKALKI
+3033 INKTLAKTLKI
-3044 GRVGVGQYESVTLH
+3044 GRVGVGQYESVTLR

-3076 NGSGRDV
+3076 NGSGRGV

>member
-118 DETTKA
+118 GEPTKA

-255 SEYREKTDDYQS
+255 SEYREKADDYQS

-359 GLSGTPPDDAAQTD
+359 GLFGKTPDDAAQTD
-373 KEKRGEAMQAQFG
+373 KEKR
-386 GEENGGNVDLTH
+386 
-398 RPQVS
+398 
-403 YETMKAAGWGDYTEP
+403 
-418 GGVSTVLTTGYG
+418 
-430 APEDG
+430 
-435 FMAQMTPIREDGSVL
+435 
-450 TPEELDAYYD
+450 
-460 RVAEAVKG
+460 
-468 GKSVAE
+468 
-474 ADPDHLVLA
+474 
-483 SKQGTPKELEGEKQ
+483 
-497 WLDEYGEAL
+497 GEAL

-519 EVQGPVQQK
+519 EVQGPAWQK

-544 EEWVSH
+544 EEWV
-550 PYTAAASPISSKGEV
+550 TATPSVSSADNLRRSASSESATG
-565 GDSAAGQSG
+565 GDDAGKSLKEGGNERTDEADAEIQ
-574 KKEAQTVG
+574 KMEAQTVG

-636 EMVTYGSIAA
+636 EMVTYGSIAS

-687 AGTLGGDTELPLME
+687 AGTLGGDAELPLME

-707 EQAMDELESIY
+707 EQAMAELDSVY

-758 QLALV
+758 QLTLV

-1026 FGRVESMTYNAVS
+1026 FGRVTSMTYNAVS
-1039 AGVSTAATLLTG
+1039 AGVSTAATLMTG

-1067 NNFDEYLQKGYSI
+1067 NNFDKYLQKGYSI
-1080 NAAKQLAAVDT
+1080 NAAKHLAAVDT
-1091 GIECAVNIGTRDKII
+1091 GIECAGNIGTRDKII

-1241 AAHDLMSGKRDDV
+1241 AARDLMSGKRDDV

-1353 DAAMAYAKAKKDYA
+1353 DAAMAYAQAKKDYA

-1402 QEAARE
+1402 REAARE

-1413 RQARAAGIDSE
+1413 RQARVAGIDSE

-1450 EMEMDE
+1450 DMGMDE

-1481 RLSNPEAYSTQEEA
+1481 RLSNPEAYAAEEEA

-1502 QAAQAEQAAQNGQ
+1502 QDTQTEQAAQNGQ
-1515 AAQSAQAEPNVQ
+1515 AAQSARAEPNVQ

-1540 AQTEQIVQSA
+1540 AQTEQIMQSA

-1648 SVEGSRGYEA
+1648 SVEGRGGYEA

-1690 EREGRTL
+1690 EREGRAL

-1778 ALQGAKGAEKDQRK
+1778 ALQGANKTQADGGT
-1792 QYALEL
+1792 QYAITL
-1798 DRDSHYDYS
+1798 DESN
-1807 KPFAEQVEDWKN
+1807 W
-1819 GKIPKGDAL
+1819 
-1828 LVGRTP
+1828 
-1834 EILRQIGLSDVPMTF
+1834 PM
-1849 DQKHTDYAVNGTKA
+1849 VKA
-1863 DHQMSMEMIKQLPE
+1863 DRELVLSKDPKKWNDEIQAYIKKTIRKDGDMQIQTLE
-1877 LLKNPIAII
+1877 
-1886 GSETRASDSLV
+1886 GETL
-1897 AIIEATINGK
+1897 TIN
-1907 PVIAPITIQTTS
+1907 
-1919 EVNGIQIDAN
+1919 
-1929 HLASAYGKKNAVR
+1929 
-1942 LLENAI
+1942 
-1948 KKENA
+1948 
-1953 DSVGV
+1953 
-1958 YYLDKNRA
+1958 
-1966 SNLISDPRVQF
+1966 
-1977 PSVSEKT
+1977 EKSQW
-1984 GLIHSIFDAGSPVK
+1984 HAGSPVGYEK
-1998 RKYLEQT
+1998 RENNKVKLDEDLYRVKMNASAHLDEVAQVGTDRNPGKANVSDHNKHGSFAKDGWRYYNAIFEDYDGQRYLLKFSVAQGD
-2005 ETRQFKRWF
+2005 QGHVVYNIG
-2014 KDSKVVD
+2014 KVQEIEKSHSPSVYAPTGRVP
-2021 ENGAPLTMYHGTR
+2021 EGATGT
-2034 AENGDFH
+2034 
-2041 VFDYSKAVKKG
+2041 
-2052 GLGMKALGVG
+2052 
-2062 NYFTATRLSGNERY
+2062 SGNTSVAQSDTSVNLNDQKENHLSSVNAPTGRVPD
-2076 GSRVIEAYLSIKQPF
+2076 GATTDSRVS
-2091 EIYTGETFKEV
+2091 EV
-2102 VQNKM
+2102 RSS
-2107 GLDTKEMSYDA
+2107 GSTS
-2118 IQQAM
+2118 
-2123 KEHGYDG
+2123 
-2130 VIQRGKDGNVALAVT
+2130 VA
-2145 FSSEQIKSA
+2145 QSA
-2154 TDNVGLFAPE
+2154 TAV
-2164 NPDIRYALNLNQFGN
+2164 NPYDTQNGTEYALNLNQFGN

-2191 IRKDMGQNAG
+2191 IRKDMGKDAG

-2228 KEMWTADDVAQAAV
+2228 REMWTADDVAQAAV

-2471 TFQMLEEGNDEP
+2471 TFQLLEEGNDEP
-2483 QTPEGKTA
+2483 QTPEGRTA

-2566 GREGRRAGKEA
+2566 SREGRRAGNEA

-2638 YAEEMWVLEELD
+2638 YAEEMRVLEELD

-2702 RGRSRAADL
+2702 RGRSRAVDL
-2711 VITSLMPFLKT
+2711 VIATLMPFLKT

-2746 LIDSKTNNGLGFDQ
+2746 LIDAKTNNGLGFDQ

-2782 MANAGLIK
+2782 LSGAGLIK

-2799 RLSAIEKSNGKSYG
+2799 RLSAIQKSSGKSYG

-2842 QTIADHADSEDG
+2842 QTIAAHADSEDG
-2854 VALALD
+2854 VALGAD
-2860 VTKAMAAASLDQL
+2860 VAKAMAAASLDQL
-2873 CDNSMLQGVSGIFR
+2873 CDNSMLQGISSIFR

-2898 VLEGMAENTASRLT
+2898 VLDGMAENTASRLT

-2938 LLNAQIVQNWPILRQ
+2938 LLNAQIIQNWPILRQ

-2975 KDKQNAALHFLNS
+2975 KDQQSAALHFLNS

-3010 AYSTGETSF
+3010 AYSTGDTSF

>member
-112 FASTLH
+112 FASTLR
-118 DETTKA
+118 DEATKA

-359 GLSGTPPDDAAQTD
+359 GLSGKNPDDAAQTD
-373 KEKRGEAMQAQFG
+373 KEKR
-386 GEENGGNVDLTH
+386 
-398 RPQVS
+398 
-403 YETMKAAGWGDYTEP
+403 
-418 GGVSTVLTTGYG
+418 
-430 APEDG
+430 
-435 FMAQMTPIREDGSVL
+435 
-450 TPEELDAYYD
+450 
-460 RVAEAVKG
+460 
-468 GKSVAE
+468 
-474 ADPDHLVLA
+474 
-483 SKQGTPKELEGEKQ
+483 
-497 WLDEYGEAL
+497 GEAL

-519 EVQGPVQQK
+519 EVQGPAWQK

-550 PYTAAASPISSKGEV
+550 PSTAAAVPLPLKGEV

-758 QLALV
+758 QLTLV

-1039 AGVSTAATLLTG
+1039 AGVSTAATLMTG

-1080 NAAKQLAAVDT
+1080 NAAKHLAAVNT
-1091 GIECAVNIGTRDKII
+1091 GIDCAANIGTTDKII

-1142 AFIQNEFDEVVHDE
+1142 AFIQNEFNEVVNDE

-1450 EMEMDE
+1450 DMGMDE

-1502 QAAQAEQAAQNGQ
+1502 QDTQTEQAAQNGQ

-1690 EREGRTL
+1690 EREGRAL

-1778 ALQGAKGAEKDQRK
+1778 ALQGANK
-1792 QYALEL
+1792 
-1798 DRDSHYDYS
+1798 
-1807 KPFAEQVEDWKN
+1807 
-1819 GKIPKGDAL
+1819 
-1828 LVGRTP
+1828 
-1834 EILRQIGLSDVPMTF
+1834 
-1849 DQKHTDYAVNGTKA
+1849 TKA
-1863 DHQMSMEMIKQLPE
+1863 DGGTQYAITLDESNWPMVKADRELVLSKDPKKWNDEIQAYIKKTIRKDGDMQIQTLE
-1877 LLKNPIAII
+1877 
-1886 GSETRASDSLV
+1886 GETL
-1897 AIIEATINGK
+1897 TIN
-1907 PVIAPITIQTTS
+1907 
-1919 EVNGIQIDAN
+1919 
-1929 HLASAYGKKNAVR
+1929 
-1942 LLENAI
+1942 
-1948 KKENA
+1948 
-1953 DSVGV
+1953 
-1958 YYLDKNRA
+1958 
-1966 SNLISDPRVQF
+1966 
-1977 PSVSEKT
+1977 EKSQW
-1984 GLIHSIFDAGSPVK
+1984 HAGSPVGYEK
-1998 RKYLEQT
+1998 RENNKVKLDEDLYRVKMNASAHLDEVAQVGTDRNPGKANVSDHNKHGSFAKDGWRYYNAIFEDYDGQRYLLKFSVAQGD
-2005 ETRQFKRWF
+2005 QGHVVYNIG
-2014 KDSKVVD
+2014 KVQEIEKSHSPSVYAPTGRVP
-2021 ENGAPLTMYHGTR
+2021 EGATGT
-2034 AENGDFH
+2034 
-2041 VFDYSKAVKKG
+2041 
-2052 GLGMKALGVG
+2052 
-2062 NYFTATRLSGNERY
+2062 SGNTSVAQSDTSVNLNDQKENHLSSVNAPTGRVPD
-2076 GSRVIEAYLSIKQPF
+2076 GATTDSRVS
-2091 EIYTGETFKEV
+2091 EV
-2102 VQNKM
+2102 RSS
-2107 GLDTKEMSYDA
+2107 GSTS
-2118 IQQAM
+2118 
-2123 KEHGYDG
+2123 
-2130 VIQRGKDGNVALAVT
+2130 VA
-2145 FSSEQIKSA
+2145 QSA
-2154 TDNVGLFAPE
+2154 TAV
-2164 NPDIRYALNLNQFGN
+2164 NPYDTQNGTEYALNLNQFGDK
-2179 ERTRAADNLYDE
+2179 RTRAADNLYDE

-2228 KEMWTADDVAQAAV
+2228 REMWTADDVAQAAV

-2249 EGHLMQAAMM
+2249 EGHLMQAAMT

-2327 AKTSLQYALMTDEQQ
+2327 AKTSLQYALMTDAQQ

-2471 TFQMLEEGNDEP
+2471 TFQLLEEGNDEP
-2483 QTPEGKTA
+2483 QTPEGRTA
-2491 IQRIYSAQANTMP
+2491 IQRIYSAQANVTP

-2566 GREGRRAGKEA
+2566 SREGRRAGNEA

-2638 YAEEMWVLEELD
+2638 YAEEMRVLEELD

-2746 LIDSKTNNGLGFDQ
+2746 LIDAKANNGLGFDQ

-2782 MANAGLIK
+2782 LSGAGLIK

-2799 RLSAIEKSNGKSYG
+2799 RLSAIQKSNGKSYG

-2842 QTIADHADSEDG
+2842 QTIAAHADSEDG

-2873 CDNSMLQGVSGIFR
+2873 CDNSMLQGVSSIFR

-2938 LLNAQIVQNWPILRQ
+2938 LLNAQIIQNWPILRQ

-3010 AYSTGETSF
+3010 AYSTGDTSF

>member
-29 EGRDYAKNTAAAM
+29 EGRNYAKNTAAAM

-359 GLSGTPPDDAAQTD
+359 GLFGKTPDDAAQTD

-386 GEENGGNVDLTH
+386 GEANGGNVDLTH

-403 YETMKAAGWGDYTEP
+403 YETMKSAGWGDYTEP

-435 FMAQMTPIREDGSVL
+435 FMAQMTPIREDGNVL

-511 AYYDETPK
+511 AYYSETPK

-550 PYTAAASPISSKGEV
+550 PSTAAASPIPSKGEV

-636 EMVTYGSIAA
+636 EMVTYGSIAS

-687 AGTLGGDTELPLME
+687 AGTLGGDAELPLME

-707 EQAMDELESIY
+707 EQAMAELDSVY

-758 QLALV
+758 QLTLV

-821 AYESALNGQMGVLL
+821 AYESALNGQMGALL

-886 LEAPFGQGVGAGYT
+886 LEAPFGQGVGAGYM

-971 ALKKALA
+971 ALRKALA

-1039 AGVSTAATLLTG
+1039 AGVSTAATLMTG
-1051 NNLAGFAT
+1051 NNLVGFVT

-1067 NNFDEYLQKGYSI
+1067 NNMDEYLQKGYSI
-1080 NAAKQLAAVDT
+1080 NAAKHLAAVNT
-1091 GIECAVNIGTRDKII
+1091 GIDCAANIGTTDKII

-1142 AFIQNEFDEVVHDE
+1142 AFIQNEFEEVVQDE

-1195 LNPQNLDVKG
+1195 LNPKNLDVKG

-1233 VGSLRGVQ
+1233 VGSLKGVQ
-1241 AAHDLMSGKRDDV
+1241 AARDLMSGKRDDV
-1254 QQVIKEVT
+1254 QQVIREVT

-1274 DSYAEQQKESQAT
+1274 DSYAEQQQESQAV

-1295 DEHGSLS
+1295 DEHGSLD

-1353 DAAMAYAKAKKDYA
+1353 DAAMAYAQAKKDYA

-1402 QEAARE
+1402 REAARE

-1413 RQARAAGIDSE
+1413 RQARVAGIDSE

-1450 EMEMDE
+1450 DMGMDE

-1481 RLSNPEAYSTQEEA
+1481 KLSNPEAYAAGEE
-1495 AQTEPTE
+1495 
-1502 QAAQAEQAAQNGQ
+1502 AAQAEQVAQAAQTEQ
-1515 AAQSAQAEPNVQ
+1515 AAQSAQAEPTVQ
-1527 IAPNAQDAQTMQA
+1527 IAPNAQDAQTMQQTAQNAQTAQTEQA
-1540 AQTEQIVQSA
+1540 AQTEQTT
-1550 PQNAQTE
+1550 QNAQAE

-1648 SVEGSRGYEA
+1648 SVEERGGYEA

-1665 AAYHGNRADMQH
+1665 AAYHGNTADMQH
-1677 DIERIQEV
+1677 DMQRIREV

-1690 EREGRTL
+1690 EREGRML

-1749 QFIAKRKAKKNGT
+1749 QFIAKRKAKKSGT

-1778 ALQGAKGAEKDQRK
+1778 ALQGANKTQADGGT
-1792 QYALEL
+1792 QYAITLDESNWPMVKADRDFVLSDDPKQWGRQIRDYIRDEVRKHGEMRIKTLDGDEIILDAKSQGKAKDWLLSATDENNRVRKNASAHLDEVVEVSVDNDKNRPNVPDEKSKHVWSKDGWRYRNAVFEDYNGKRYLLEL
-1798 DRDSHYDYS
+1798 
-1807 KPFAEQVEDWKN
+1807 
-1819 GKIPKGDAL
+1819 
-1828 LVGRTP
+1828 
-1834 EILRQIGLSDVPMTF
+1834 
-1849 DQKHTDYAVNGTKA
+1849 
-1863 DHQMSMEMIKQLPE
+1863 
-1877 LLKNPIAII
+1877 
-1886 GSETRASDSLV
+1886 
-1897 AIIEATINGK
+1897 
-1907 PVIAPITIQTTS
+1907 
-1919 EVNGIQIDAN
+1919 
-1929 HLASAYGKKNAVR
+1929 
-1942 LLENAI
+1942 
-1948 KKENA
+1948 
-1953 DSVGV
+1953 SVGV
-1958 YYLDKNRA
+1958 DGDNRTIYNIGNVEEIEKKNQSTVNA
-1966 SNLISDPRVQF
+1966 QPGRV
-1977 PSVSEKT
+1977 PGGPAK
-1984 GLIHSIFDAGSPVK
+1984 
-1998 RKYLEQT
+1998 T
-2005 ETRQFKRWF
+2005 ETV
-2014 KDSKVVD
+2014 S
-2021 ENGAPLTMYHGTR
+2021 PLRSVGSSDTSVAQSET
-2034 AENGDFH
+2034 
-2041 VFDYSKAVKKG
+2041 AV
-2052 GLGMKALGVG
+2052 
-2062 NYFTATRLSGNERY
+2062 NPHDT
-2076 GSRVIEAYLSIKQPF
+2076 
-2091 EIYTGETFKEV
+2091 
-2102 VQNKM
+2102 QNR
-2107 GLDTKEMSYDA
+2107 TE
-2118 IQQAM
+2118 
-2123 KEHGYDG
+2123 
-2130 VIQRGKDGNVALAVT
+2130 
-2145 FSSEQIKSA
+2145 
-2154 TDNVGLFAPE
+2154 
-2164 NPDIRYALNLNQFGN
+2164 YALNLNQFGN

-2191 IRKDMGQNAG
+2191 IRKDMGQDAG

-2249 EGHLMQAAMM
+2249 DGRLMQAAMT

-2265 RMTRAGAALQA
+2265 RMSQAGAALQA

-2294 RANAINRKRGLTDG
+2294 RANAVNRKRGLTDG
-2308 MIPMGDS
+2308 MIPMGDG
-2315 APVMNWREQRQR
+2315 APVLNWREQRQK
-2327 AKTSLQYALMTDEQQ
+2327 AETSLQYALMTDEQQ

-2355 APESIYDLYEAA
+2355 VPESIYDLYEAA

-2431 TRSNERGHGL
+2431 TRNNERGHGL

-2471 TFQMLEEGNDEP
+2471 TFQLLEEGNDEP
-2483 QTPEGKTA
+2483 QTPEGRTA
-2491 IQRIYSAQANTMP
+2491 IQRIYSAQANVTP

-2566 GREGRRAGKEA
+2566 GREGRRAGNAA
-2577 FAEEIANTLT
+2577 FAEEIANTMT

-2593 TDTGHSSSFDLNNN
+2593 ADTGHSSSFDLNNN

-2612 NAFMQTYHDFI
+2612 NPFMQTYHDFI

-2638 YAEEMWVLEELD
+2638 YAEEMQVLEDLN
-2650 TKAEELRRTED
+2650 TKVEELRRTED

-2702 RGRSRAADL
+2702 RGRRRAADL
-2711 VITSLMPFLKT
+2711 VITTLMPFLKT

-2782 MANAGLIK
+2782 LASAGLIK

-2860 VTKAMAAASLDQL
+2860 VAKAMAAASLDQL

-2887 GYKDNAQIVTA
+2887 GYKDNAQIVTS
-2898 VLEGMAENTASRLT
+2898 VLDGMAENTASRLT

-2938 LLNAQIVQNWPILRQ
+2938 LLNAQIIQNWPILRQ

-2959 TITGEDMLQT
+2959 TLTGEDMLQT

-2975 KDKQNAALHFLNS
+2975 KDQQSAALHFLNS
-2988 FITPWTA
+2988 FIAPWTA
-2995 GSETQ
+2995 GSETR

-3114 KKAVLEEMVRRR
+3114 KKAVLEEMVRRRK

>member
-29 EGRDYAKNTAAAM
+29 EGRDYAKNTAAAI

-221 QKLYKTLTE
+221 QKLYITLTE

-359 GLSGTPPDDAAQTD
+359 GLFGKTPDDAAQTD
-373 KEKRGEAMQAQFG
+373 KEKRGEAM
-386 GEENGGNVDLTH
+386 
-398 RPQVS
+398 
-403 YETMKAAGWGDYTEP
+403 
-418 GGVSTVLTTGYG
+418 
-430 APEDG
+430 
-435 FMAQMTPIREDGSVL
+435 
-450 TPEELDAYYD
+450 
-460 RVAEAVKG
+460 
-468 GKSVAE
+468 
-474 ADPDHLVLA
+474 
-483 SKQGTPKELEGEKQ
+483 
-497 WLDEYGEAL
+497 

-544 EEWVSH
+544 KEWKTATPSVSS
-550 PYTAAASPISSKGEV
+550 ADNLRRFASSESATG
-565 GDSAAGQSG
+565 GDDAGKSLKEGGDACTDEADAEIQ
-574 KKEAQTVG
+574 KMEAQTVG

-758 QLALV
+758 QLTLV

-933 ARIQNRYQN
+933 SRIQNRYQN

-997 LKNSAEARRDIATLK
+997 LKNSAEARRDIATLE

-1026 FGRVESMTYNAVS
+1026 FGRVTSMTYNAVS

-1080 NAAKQLAAVDT
+1080 NAAKQLAAVNT
-1091 GIECAVNIGTRDKII
+1091 GIDCAANIGTTDKII

-1431 DEALQNEFTEALS
+1431 DEALQNEFIEALS

-1450 EMEMDE
+1450 EMGMDE

-1495 AQTEPTE
+1495 AQTEE
-1502 QAAQAEQAAQNGQ
+1502 QDTQTEQAAQNGQ
-1515 AAQSAQAEPNVQ
+1515 AAQSARAEPNVQ

-1648 SVEGSRGYEA
+1648 SVEGRGGYEA

-1778 ALQGAKGAEKDQRK
+1778 VLQGAKKTQADGGT
-1792 QYALEL
+1792 QYAITL
-1798 DRDSHYDYS
+1798 DESN
-1807 KPFAEQVEDWKN
+1807 W
-1819 GKIPKGDAL
+1819 
-1828 LVGRTP
+1828 
-1834 EILRQIGLSDVPMTF
+1834 PM
-1849 DQKHTDYAVNGTKA
+1849 VKA
-1863 DHQMSMEMIKQLPE
+1863 DRELVLSKDPKKWNDEIQAYIKKTIRKDGDMQIQTLE
-1877 LLKNPIAII
+1877 
-1886 GSETRASDSLV
+1886 GETL
-1897 AIIEATINGK
+1897 TIN
-1907 PVIAPITIQTTS
+1907 
-1919 EVNGIQIDAN
+1919 
-1929 HLASAYGKKNAVR
+1929 
-1942 LLENAI
+1942 
-1948 KKENA
+1948 
-1953 DSVGV
+1953 
-1958 YYLDKNRA
+1958 
-1966 SNLISDPRVQF
+1966 
-1977 PSVSEKT
+1977 EKSQW
-1984 GLIHSIFDAGSPVK
+1984 HA
-1998 RKYLEQT
+1998 
-2005 ETRQFKRWF
+2005 
-2014 KDSKVVD
+2014 
-2021 ENGAPLTMYHGTR
+2021 
-2034 AENGDFH
+2034 
-2041 VFDYSKAVKKG
+2041 
-2052 GLGMKALGVG
+2052 
-2062 NYFTATRLSGNERY
+2062 
-2076 GSRVIEAYLSIKQPF
+2076 GSRVGYINEKLYRTKLDASAHLDEVAQVAIDQNPGKGNRSDNGKHGSFAQNGWRYYDAVFEDYDRKRYLLNISVAQGDQGHVVYNIGKVQKIEKSHSPSVYAPTGRVPEGATGTSGKETQR
-2091 EIYTGETFKEV
+2091 TGEYQGTPHSSHAAS
-2102 VQNKM
+2102 
-2107 GLDTKEMSYDA
+2107 LSDDS
-2118 IQQAM
+2118 
-2123 KEHGYDG
+2123 
-2130 VIQRGKDGNVALAVT
+2130 VA
-2145 FSSEQIKSA
+2145 QSA
-2154 TDNVGLFAPE
+2154 TAV
-2164 NPDIRYALNLNQFGN
+2164 NPHDTQNGTEYALNLNQFGDK
-2179 ERTRAADNLYDE
+2179 RTRAADNLYDE
-2191 IRKDMGQNAG
+2191 IRKDMGQDAG

-2228 KEMWTADDVAQAAV
+2228 REMWTADDVAQAAV

-2249 EGHLMQAAMM
+2249 EGHLMQAAMT

-2265 RMTRAGAALQA
+2265 RMSQAGAALQA

-2315 APVMNWREQRQR
+2315 APVMNWREQRQQ

-2342 QTAQDYERIIFKQ
+2342 QTAQDYERIIFKHV
-2355 APESIYDLYEAA
+2355 PESIYDLYEAA

-2431 TRSNERGHGL
+2431 TRNNERGHGL

-2471 TFQMLEEGNDEP
+2471 TFQLLEEGNDEP
-2483 QTPEGKTA
+2483 QTPEGRTA
-2491 IQRIYSAQANTMP
+2491 IQRIYSAQANVTP

-2566 GREGRRAGKEA
+2566 SREGRRAGNEA

-2638 YAEEMWVLEELD
+2638 YAEEMRVLEELD

-2711 VITSLMPFLKT
+2711 VITTLMPFLKT

-2799 RLSAIEKSNGKSYG
+2799 RLSAIEKSSGKSYG

-2842 QTIADHADSEDG
+2842 QTIAAHADSEDG
-2854 VALALD
+2854 VALGAD
-2860 VTKAMAAASLDQL
+2860 VAKAMAAASLDQL
-2873 CDNSMLQGVSGIFR
+2873 CDNSMLQGVSSIFR

-2898 VLEGMAENTASRLT
+2898 VLDGMAENTASRLT

-2927 RDTKSQNGIRE
+2927 RDTKSRNGIRE
-2938 LLNAQIVQNWPILRQ
+2938 LLNAQIIQNWPILRQ